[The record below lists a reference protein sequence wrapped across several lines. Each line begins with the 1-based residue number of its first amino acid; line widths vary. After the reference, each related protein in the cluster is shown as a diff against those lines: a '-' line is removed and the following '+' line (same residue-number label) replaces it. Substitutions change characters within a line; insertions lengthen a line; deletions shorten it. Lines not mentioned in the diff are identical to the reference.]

1 MDKKQSLAF
10 LLSAMMVATP
20 FSAFAAE
27 DGTAPADA
35 DASAK
40 AATEQSVENNQAKGE
55 DSVQEDAQLD
65 ENELPI
71 VPIEP
76 GEGTGEE
83 KKDETPA
90 SNAWEA
96 TDFTYGEWVIDSNA
110 MLCPSNDTEAYL
122 KTTIWVVTGLSDSGK
137 AKLENNKD
145 LVIPAK
151 DPDGKKVQGVGKD
164 AFKKMGLTSV
174 QFPENVKT
182 ANDTNWDS
190 NVKERGDFFI
200 GNLAFQSNDLKE
212 VTLPE
217 GVFYV
222 APNGFS
228 KNPNLKEV
236 TFPSTI
242 KLIGNSAFAACAIDT
257 LNFPETTDFPL
268 AIDNIAFF
276 TNKIKSVWLPDKT
289 EKVTNMAFR
298 NNTGVEN
305 GIVHLYIPKTKGS
318 YVDNNAYQK
327 PFVGDAIPTEAWAE
341 KPWCTAHFTFDG
353 TTITGLSESGKIK
366 IQNDTNLVLPDQT
379 EAGEDVTA
387 IGNGTY
393 GVGTFGYTTAD
404 GTVYAPDSVKLPAK
418 LESIGNFA
426 FSAVVDTK
434 TSEVKHGV
442 KAVEFPETLK
452 TIGNTAFQ
460 NAPLTEVSIPDS
472 VTSVGSGAF
481 TNTEQATTHI
491 EKVKLSK
498 GMTTIPNSMFT
509 NQKIKNVEIPEGI
522 KSIGSRAFAGNY
534 VETLKISGTVEEIDD
549 YAFWNNQMKELEI
562 PGNVK
567 IIGKYAFQRTQEY
580 IKATI
585 NKVVLHEGLES
596 IGKKA
601 FYQTLTS
608 ECKSID
614 LPTTVNV
621 LDAAAFEGN
630 AKVTLTSLVE
640 DQVNATGDYTKVAA
654 AGAGHEIVLVHKV
667 TFDAGEGKADAE
679 TARAD
684 KDGKLAELPTAA
696 RDGYIFKGWFTAA
709 EGGDAVTAD
718 TVFDK
723 DTTVFAHWKA
733 YSVVTFD
740 AGEGKSD
747 AETAR
752 ADKDGKLA
760 ELPTAARDGYTFE
773 GWFTA
778 AEGGEAVTADTV
790 FDKDTTVFAHW
801 KAYSVVT
808 FDAGEGKSDA
818 ETARADK
825 DGKLAE
831 LPNAARDGYIFEGW
845 FTAAEGGDAV
855 TADTVFDKDTTVF
868 AHWKKNIVSAT
879 PSVKLS
885 TSTYTYNGK
894 VKTPGVKVSVNG
906 TVLTKD
912 NYSVSYG
919 KGRKNVGKYT
929 VKVTLKNDY
938 AGSKTVSFKINPPK
952 SAVKKLKKGKKSF
965 TVYVK
970 KQSKQTSGYQVQ
982 YSTSKKFKSP
992 KAKNL
997 TSYKKTTLKVK
1008 KLKKHKKYYVRV
1020 RTYKKVGKTKY
1031 YSGWSSAKS
1040 VKTK

>member
-40 AATEQSVENNQAKGE
+40 AATEQSVENNQAKGKA
-55 DSVQEDAQLD
+55 SVQEDAQLD

-71 VPIEP
+71 VP

-96 TDFTYGEWVIDSNA
+96 ADFTYGEWAIDKND
-110 MLCPSNDTEAYL
+110 MLCPSNDNEAYL
-122 KTTIWVVTGLSDSGK
+122 KTTVWVVTGLSDSGK

-151 DPDGKKVQGVGKD
+151 DSDGKKVQGVGKE

-190 NVKERGDFFI
+190 SVKERGDFFI
-200 GNLAFQSNDLKE
+200 GNLAFQGNNLKE

-222 APNGFS
+222 ATNGFS
-228 KNPNLKEV
+228 RNPNLKEV

-242 KLIGNSAFAACAIDT
+242 KLIGNSAFAACAIEK
-257 LNFPETTDFPL
+257 LNFSENTDFPL

-276 TNKIKSVWLPDKT
+276 NNKIKSVWLPDKT

-298 NNTGVEN
+298 SNTGVEN
-305 GIVHLYIPKTKGS
+305 GIVHLYIPKTKGN

-327 PFVGDAIPTEAWAE
+327 PFVGDAIPAEAWAE
-341 KPWCTAHFTFDG
+341 KPWGTAHFTFDG

-366 IQNDTNLVLPDQT
+366 IQNDTNLVLPDQNA
-379 EAGEDVTA
+379 AGEDVTA
-387 IGNGTY
+387 IGNGTN
-393 GVGTFGYTTAD
+393 GVGTFGYKAAD
-404 GTVYAPDSVKLPAK
+404 GTVYAPDFVKLPAK

-442 KAVEFPETLK
+442 KAVVFPETLK
-452 TIGNTAFQ
+452 IIGNTAFQ
-460 NAPLTEVSIPDS
+460 NAPLTEVSLPDS

-498 GMTTIPNSMFT
+498 GMTAIPVSMFT
-509 NQKIKNVEIPEGI
+509 NQKVKNVEIPEGI
-522 KSIGSRAFAGNY
+522 KTIGKRAFAGNR
-534 VETLKISGTVEEIDD
+534 VETLKLSGTVEKIDE
-549 YAFWNNQMKELEI
+549 YAFWNNQIKELEI

-567 IIGKYAFQRTQEY
+567 TIGRYAFQRTQDS
-580 IKATI
+580 IKASI

-596 IGKKA
+596 IGKQA

-614 LPTTVNV
+614 LPTTVKV

-630 AKVTLTSLVE
+630 AKVTLISLVE
-640 DQVNATGDYTKVAA
+640 DQVNAVGDYAKVVAKGTA
-654 AGAGHEIVLVHKV
+654 HEIVLIHKV

-679 TARAD
+679 TARTD
-684 KDGKLAELPTAA
+684 KDGKLAELP
-696 RDGYIFKGWFTAA
+696 
-709 EGGDAVTAD
+709 DAV
-718 TVFDK
+718 
-723 DTTVFAHWKA
+723 
-733 YSVVTFD
+733 
-740 AGEGKSD
+740 
-747 AETAR
+747 
-752 ADKDGKLA
+752 
-760 ELPTAARDGYTFE
+760 RDGYTFE

-778 AEGGEAVTADTV
+778 AEGGV
-790 FDKDTTVFAHW
+790 
-801 KAYSVVT
+801 
-808 FDAGEGKSDA
+808 
-818 ETARADK
+818 
-825 DGKLAE
+825 
-831 LPNAARDGYIFEGW
+831 
-845 FTAAEGGDAV
+845 AV

-868 AHWKKNIVSAT
+868 AHWKKNVVSAT

-885 TSTYTYNGK
+885 TSAYTYNGK

-992 KAKNL
+992 KTKSL
-997 TSYKKTTLKVK
+997 TSYKKTSLKVK

-1020 RTYKKVGKTKY
+1020 RTYKKVGKAKY
-1031 YSGWSSAKS
+1031 YSSWSSAKS

>member
-10 LLSAMMVATP
+10 LLSAMMVVTP

-40 AATEQSVENNQAKGE
+40 AATEQSVENNQAKGKA
-55 DSVQEDAQLD
+55 SVQEDAQLD

-71 VPIEP
+71 VP

-96 TDFTYGEWVIDSNA
+96 ADFTYGEWAIDKND
-110 MLCPSNDTEAYL
+110 MLCPSNDNEAYL
-122 KTTIWVVTGLSDSGK
+122 KTTVWVVTGLSDSGK

-151 DPDGKKVQGVGKD
+151 DSDGKKVQGVGKE

-190 NVKERGDFFI
+190 SVKERGDFFI
-200 GNLAFQSNDLKE
+200 GNLAFQGNNLKE

-222 APNGFS
+222 ATNGFS
-228 KNPNLKEV
+228 RNPNLKEV

-242 KLIGNSAFAACAIDT
+242 KLIGNSAFAACAIEK
-257 LNFPETTDFPL
+257 LNFSENTDFPL

-276 TNKIKSVWLPDKT
+276 NNKIKSVWLPDKT

-298 NNTGVEN
+298 SNTGVEN
-305 GIVHLYIPKTKGS
+305 GIVHLYIPKTKGN

-327 PFVGDAIPTEAWAE
+327 PFVGDAIPAEAWAE
-341 KPWCTAHFTFDG
+341 KPWGTAHFTFDG

-366 IQNDTNLVLPDQT
+366 IQNDTNLVLPDQNA
-379 EAGEDVTA
+379 AGEDVTA
-387 IGNGTY
+387 IGDGTN
-393 GVGTFGYTTAD
+393 GVGTFGYKAAD

-442 KAVEFPETLK
+442 KAVVFPETLK

-460 NAPLTEVSIPDS
+460 NAPLTEVSLPDS

-481 TNTEQATTHI
+481 TNTEKATTHI

-498 GMTTIPNSMFT
+498 GMTAIPAGMFT
-509 NQKIKNVEIPEGI
+509 NQKVKNVEIPEGI
-522 KSIGSRAFAGNY
+522 KTIGKRAFAGNR
-534 VETLKISGTVEEIDD
+534 VETLKLSGTVEKIDE
-549 YAFWNNQMKELEI
+549 YAFWNNQIKELEI

-567 IIGKYAFQRTQEY
+567 TIGRYAFQRTQDS
-580 IKATI
+580 IKASI

-596 IGKKA
+596 IGKQA

-614 LPTTVNV
+614 LPTTVKV

-630 AKVTLTSLVE
+630 AKVTLISLVE
-640 DQVNATGDYTKVAA
+640 DQVNAVGDYAKVVAKGTA
-654 AGAGHEIVLVHKV
+654 HEIVLIHKV

-679 TARAD
+679 TARTD
-684 KDGKLAELPTAA
+684 KDGKLAELP
-696 RDGYIFKGWFTAA
+696 G
-709 EGGDAVTAD
+709 AV
-718 TVFDK
+718 
-723 DTTVFAHWKA
+723 
-733 YSVVTFD
+733 
-740 AGEGKSD
+740 
-747 AETAR
+747 
-752 ADKDGKLA
+752 
-760 ELPTAARDGYTFE
+760 RDGYT
-773 GWFTA
+773 
-778 AEGGEAVTADTV
+778 
-790 FDKDTTVFAHW
+790 
-801 KAYSVVT
+801 
-808 FDAGEGKSDA
+808 
-818 ETARADK
+818 
-825 DGKLAE
+825 
-831 LPNAARDGYIFEGW
+831 FEGW

-868 AHWKKNIVSAT
+868 AHWKKNVVSAT

-885 TSTYTYNGK
+885 TSAYTYNGK

-992 KAKNL
+992 KTKSL
-997 TSYKKTTLKVK
+997 TSYKKTSLKVK

-1020 RTYKKVGKTKY
+1020 RTYKKVGKAKY
-1031 YSGWSSAKS
+1031 YSSWSSAKS

>member
-40 AATEQSVENNQAKGE
+40 AATEQSVENNQAKGKA
-55 DSVQEDAQLD
+55 SVQEDAQLD

-71 VPIEP
+71 VP

-96 TDFTYGEWVIDSNA
+96 ADFTYGEWAIDKND
-110 MLCPSNDTEAYL
+110 MLCPSNDNEAYL
-122 KTTIWVVTGLSDSGK
+122 KTTVWVVTGLSDSGK

-151 DPDGKKVQGVGKD
+151 DSDGKKVQGVGKE

-190 NVKERGDFFI
+190 SVKERGDFFI
-200 GNLAFQSNDLKE
+200 GNLAFQGNNLKE

-222 APNGFS
+222 ATNGFS
-228 KNPNLKEV
+228 RNPNLKEV

-242 KLIGNSAFAACAIDT
+242 KLIGNSAFAACAIEK
-257 LNFPETTDFPL
+257 LNFSENTDFPL

-276 TNKIKSVWLPDKT
+276 NNKIKSVWLPDKT

-298 NNTGVEN
+298 SNTGVEN
-305 GIVHLYIPKTKGS
+305 GIVHLYIPKTKGN

-327 PFVGDAIPTEAWAE
+327 PFVGDAIPAEAWAE
-341 KPWCTAHFTFDG
+341 KPWGTAHFTFDG

-366 IQNDTNLVLPDQT
+366 IQNDTNLVLPDQNA
-379 EAGEDVTA
+379 AGEDVTA
-387 IGNGTY
+387 IGNGTN
-393 GVGTFGYTTAD
+393 GVGTFGYKAAD
-404 GTVYAPDSVKLPAK
+404 GTVYAPDFVKLPAK

-442 KAVEFPETLK
+442 KAVVFPETLK

-460 NAPLTEVSIPDS
+460 NAPLTEVSLPDS

-498 GMTTIPNSMFT
+498 GMTAIPVSMFT
-509 NQKIKNVEIPEGI
+509 NQKVKNVEIPEGI
-522 KSIGSRAFAGNY
+522 KTIGKRAFAGNR
-534 VETLKISGTVEEIDD
+534 VETLKLSGTVEKIDE
-549 YAFWNNQMKELEI
+549 YAFWNNQIKELEI

-567 IIGKYAFQRTQEY
+567 TIGRYAFQRTQDS
-580 IKATI
+580 IKASI

-596 IGKKA
+596 IGKQA

-614 LPTTVNV
+614 LPTTVKV

-630 AKVTLTSLVE
+630 AKVTLISLVE
-640 DQVNATGDYTKVAA
+640 DQVNAVGDYAKVVAKGTA
-654 AGAGHEIVLVHKV
+654 HEIVLIHKV

-679 TARAD
+679 TARTD
-684 KDGKLAELPTAA
+684 KDGKLAELP
-696 RDGYIFKGWFTAA
+696 
-709 EGGDAVTAD
+709 DAV
-718 TVFDK
+718 
-723 DTTVFAHWKA
+723 
-733 YSVVTFD
+733 
-740 AGEGKSD
+740 
-747 AETAR
+747 
-752 ADKDGKLA
+752 
-760 ELPTAARDGYTFE
+760 RDGYTFE

-778 AEGGEAVTADTV
+778 AEGGV
-790 FDKDTTVFAHW
+790 
-801 KAYSVVT
+801 
-808 FDAGEGKSDA
+808 
-818 ETARADK
+818 
-825 DGKLAE
+825 
-831 LPNAARDGYIFEGW
+831 
-845 FTAAEGGDAV
+845 AV

-868 AHWKKNIVSAT
+868 AHWKKNVVSAT

-885 TSTYTYNGK
+885 TSAYTYNGK

-992 KAKNL
+992 KTKSL
-997 TSYKKTTLKVK
+997 TSCKKTSLKVK
-1008 KLKKHKKYYVRV
+1008 KLKKHKKYYVEFVPTR
-1020 RTYKKVGKTKY
+1020 RLERQNTIQAGLPQRALRQ
-1031 YSGWSSAKS
+1031 SNSLNNSLF
-1040 VKTK
+1040 

>member
-40 AATEQSVENNQAKGE
+40 AATEQSVENNQAKGKA
-55 DSVQEDAQLD
+55 SVQEDAQLD

-71 VPIEP
+71 VP

-96 TDFTYGEWVIDSNA
+96 ADFTYGEWAIDKND
-110 MLCPSNDTEAYL
+110 MLCPSNDNEAYL
-122 KTTIWVVTGLSDSGK
+122 KTTVWVVTGLSDSGK

-151 DPDGKKVQGVGKD
+151 DSDGKKVQGVGKE

-190 NVKERGDFFI
+190 SVKERGDFFI
-200 GNLAFQSNDLKE
+200 GNLAFQGNNLKE

-222 APNGFS
+222 ATNGFS
-228 KNPNLKEV
+228 RNPNLKEV

-242 KLIGNSAFAACAIDT
+242 KLIGNSAFAACAIEK
-257 LNFPETTDFPL
+257 LNFSENTDFPL

-276 TNKIKSVWLPDKT
+276 NNKIKSVWLPDKT

-298 NNTGVEN
+298 SNTGVEN
-305 GIVHLYIPKTKGS
+305 GIVHLYIPKTKGN

-327 PFVGDAIPTEAWAE
+327 PFVGDAIPAEAWAE
-341 KPWCTAHFTFDG
+341 KPWGTAHFTFDG

-366 IQNDTNLVLPDQT
+366 IQNDTNLVLPDQNA
-379 EAGEDVTA
+379 AGEDVTA
-387 IGNGTY
+387 IGDGTN
-393 GVGTFGYTTAD
+393 GVGTFGYKAAD

-442 KAVEFPETLK
+442 KAVVFPETLK

-460 NAPLTEVSIPDS
+460 NAPLTEVSLPDS

-481 TNTEQATTHI
+481 TNTEKATTHI

-498 GMTTIPNSMFT
+498 GMTAIPAGMFT
-509 NQKIKNVEIPEGI
+509 NQKVKNVEIPEGI
-522 KSIGSRAFAGNY
+522 KTIGKRAFAGNR
-534 VETLKISGTVEEIDD
+534 VETLKLSGTVEKIDE
-549 YAFWNNQMKELEI
+549 YAFWNNQIKELEI

-567 IIGKYAFQRTQEY
+567 TIGRYAFQRTQDS
-580 IKATI
+580 IKASI

-596 IGKKA
+596 IGKQA

-614 LPTTVNV
+614 LPTTVKV

-630 AKVTLTSLVE
+630 AKVILISLVE
-640 DQVNATGDYTKVAA
+640 DQVNAVGDYAKVVAKGTA
-654 AGAGHEIVLVHKV
+654 HEIVLIHKV

-679 TARAD
+679 TARTD
-684 KDGKLAELPTAA
+684 KDGKLAELP
-696 RDGYIFKGWFTAA
+696 G
-709 EGGDAVTAD
+709 AV
-718 TVFDK
+718 
-723 DTTVFAHWKA
+723 
-733 YSVVTFD
+733 
-740 AGEGKSD
+740 
-747 AETAR
+747 
-752 ADKDGKLA
+752 
-760 ELPTAARDGYTFE
+760 RDGYT
-773 GWFTA
+773 
-778 AEGGEAVTADTV
+778 
-790 FDKDTTVFAHW
+790 
-801 KAYSVVT
+801 
-808 FDAGEGKSDA
+808 
-818 ETARADK
+818 
-825 DGKLAE
+825 
-831 LPNAARDGYIFEGW
+831 FEGW

-868 AHWKKNIVSAT
+868 AHWKKNVVSAT

-885 TSTYTYNGK
+885 TSAYTYNGK

-992 KAKNL
+992 KTKSL
-997 TSYKKTTLKVK
+997 TSCKKTSLKVK
-1008 KLKKHKKYYVRV
+1008 KLKTHKKYYVRV
-1020 RTYKKVGKTKY
+1020 RTYKKVGKAKY
-1031 YSGWSSAKS
+1031 YSSWSSAKS

>member
-40 AATEQSVENNQAKGE
+40 AATEQSVENNQAKGKA
-55 DSVQEDAQLD
+55 SVQEDAQLD

-71 VPIEP
+71 VP

-96 TDFTYGEWVIDSNA
+96 ADFTYGEWAIDKND
-110 MLCPSNDTEAYL
+110 MLCPSNDNEAYL
-122 KTTIWVVTGLSDSGK
+122 KTTVWVVTGLSDSGK

-151 DPDGKKVQGVGKD
+151 DSDGKKVQGVGKE

-190 NVKERGDFFI
+190 SVKERGDFFI
-200 GNLAFQSNDLKE
+200 GTLAFQGNNLKE

-222 APNGFS
+222 ATNGFS
-228 KNPNLKEV
+228 RNPNLKEV

-242 KLIGNSAFAACAIDT
+242 KLIGNSAFAACAIEK
-257 LNFPETTDFPL
+257 LNFSENTDFPL

-276 TNKIKSVWLPDKT
+276 NNKIKSVWLPDKT

-298 NNTGVEN
+298 SNTGVEN
-305 GIVHLYIPKTKGS
+305 GIVHLYIPKTKGN

-327 PFVGDAIPTEAWAE
+327 PFVGDAIPAEAWAE
-341 KPWCTAHFTFDG
+341 KPWGTAHFTFDG

-366 IQNDTNLVLPDQT
+366 IQNDTNLVLPDQNA
-379 EAGEDVTA
+379 AGEDVTA
-387 IGNGTY
+387 IGDGTN
-393 GVGTFGYTTAD
+393 GVGTFGYKAAD

-442 KAVEFPETLK
+442 KAVVFPETLK
-452 TIGNTAFQ
+452 TIENTAFQ
-460 NAPLTEVSIPDS
+460 NAPLTEVSLPDS

-481 TNTEQATTHI
+481 TNTEKATTHI

-498 GMTTIPNSMFT
+498 GMTAIPAGMFT
-509 NQKIKNVEIPEGI
+509 NQKVKNVEIPEGI
-522 KSIGSRAFAGNY
+522 KTIGKRAFAGNR
-534 VETLKISGTVEEIDD
+534 VETLKLSGTVEKIDE
-549 YAFWNNQMKELEI
+549 YAFWNNQIKELEI

-567 IIGKYAFQRTQEY
+567 TIGRYAFQRTQDS
-580 IKATI
+580 IKASI

-596 IGKKA
+596 IGKQA

-614 LPTTVNV
+614 LPTTVKV

-630 AKVTLTSLVE
+630 AKVTLISLVE
-640 DQVNATGDYTKVAA
+640 DQVNAVGDYAKVVAKGTA
-654 AGAGHEIVLVHKV
+654 HEIVLIHKV

-679 TARAD
+679 TARTD
-684 KDGKLAELPTAA
+684 KDGKLAELP
-696 RDGYIFKGWFTAA
+696 G
-709 EGGDAVTAD
+709 AV
-718 TVFDK
+718 
-723 DTTVFAHWKA
+723 
-733 YSVVTFD
+733 
-740 AGEGKSD
+740 
-747 AETAR
+747 
-752 ADKDGKLA
+752 
-760 ELPTAARDGYTFE
+760 RDGYT
-773 GWFTA
+773 
-778 AEGGEAVTADTV
+778 
-790 FDKDTTVFAHW
+790 
-801 KAYSVVT
+801 
-808 FDAGEGKSDA
+808 
-818 ETARADK
+818 
-825 DGKLAE
+825 
-831 LPNAARDGYIFEGW
+831 FEGW

-868 AHWKKNIVSAT
+868 AHWKKNVVSAT

-885 TSTYTYNGK
+885 TSAYTYNGK

-992 KAKNL
+992 KTKSL
-997 TSYKKTTLKVK
+997 TSYKKTSLKVK

-1020 RTYKKVGKTKY
+1020 RTYKKVGKAKY
-1031 YSGWSSAKS
+1031 YSSWSSAKS

>member
-1 MDKKQSLAF
+1 
-10 LLSAMMVATP
+10 MMVATP

-27 DGTAPADA
+27 DGTAPADD

-40 AATEQSVENNQAKGE
+40 AATEQSVENNQAKGKA
-55 DSVQEDAQLD
+55 SVQEDAQLD

-71 VPIEP
+71 VP

-96 TDFTYGEWVIDSNA
+96 TDFTYGEWAIDKND
-110 MLCPSNDTEAYL
+110 MLCPSNDNEAYL
-122 KTTIWVVTGLSDSGK
+122 KTTVWVVTGLSDSGK

-151 DPDGKKVQGVGKD
+151 DSDGKKVQGVGKE

-190 NVKERGDFFI
+190 SVKERGDFFI
-200 GNLAFQSNDLKE
+200 GNLAFQGNNLKE

-222 APNGFS
+222 ATNGFS
-228 KNPNLKEV
+228 RNPNLKEV

-242 KLIGNSAFAACAIDT
+242 KLIGNSAFAACAIEK
-257 LNFPETTDFPL
+257 LNFSENTDFPL

-276 TNKIKSVWLPDKT
+276 NNKIKSVWLPDKT
-289 EKVTNMAFR
+289 EKVSKQAFMK
-298 NNTGVEN
+298 NTGMEN
-305 GIVHLYIPKTKGS
+305 GTVHLYIPTTKGS
-318 YVDNNAYQK
+318 YVDNNAYQQ
-327 PFVGDAIPTEAWAE
+327 PFVGDAIPAEAWAE
-341 KPWCTAHFTFDG
+341 KPWGTAHFAFDG

-366 IQNDTNLVLPDQT
+366 IQNDTNLVLPDQNA
-379 EAGEDVTA
+379 AGEDVTA
-387 IGNGTY
+387 IGNGTN
-393 GVGTFGYTTAD
+393 GVGTFGYKAAD

-442 KAVEFPETLK
+442 KEVEFPETLK

-460 NAPLTEVSIPDS
+460 NAPLTEVSLPDS

-481 TNTEQATTHI
+481 TNTEKATTHI

-498 GMTTIPNSMFT
+498 GMTAIPAGMFT
-509 NQKIKNVEIPEGI
+509 NQKVKNVEIPEGI
-522 KSIGSRAFAGNY
+522 KTIGKRAFAGNR
-534 VETLKISGTVEEIDD
+534 VETLKLSGTVEKIDE
-549 YAFWNNQMKELEI
+549 YAFWNNQIKELEI

-567 IIGKYAFQRTQEY
+567 TIGRYAFQRTQDS
-580 IKATI
+580 IKASI

-596 IGKKA
+596 IGKQA

-614 LPTTVNV
+614 LPTTVKV

-630 AKVTLTSLVE
+630 AKVTLISLVE
-640 DQVNATGDYTKVAA
+640 DQVNAVGDYAKVVAKGTA
-654 AGAGHEIVLVHKV
+654 HEIVLIHKV

-679 TARAD
+679 TARTD
-684 KDGKLAELPTAA
+684 KDGKLAELP
-696 RDGYIFKGWFTAA
+696 G
-709 EGGDAVTAD
+709 
-718 TVFDK
+718 
-723 DTTVFAHWKA
+723 
-733 YSVVTFD
+733 
-740 AGEGKSD
+740 
-747 AETAR
+747 
-752 ADKDGKLA
+752 
-760 ELPTAARDGYTFE
+760 AARDGYTFE

-778 AEGGEAVTADTV
+778 AEGGDV
-790 FDKDTTVFAHW
+790 
-801 KAYSVVT
+801 
-808 FDAGEGKSDA
+808 
-818 ETARADK
+818 
-825 DGKLAE
+825 
-831 LPNAARDGYIFEGW
+831 
-845 FTAAEGGDAV
+845 V

-868 AHWKKNIVSAT
+868 AHWKKNVVSAT

-885 TSTYTYNGK
+885 TSAYTYNGK

-992 KAKNL
+992 KTKSL
-997 TSYKKTTLKVK
+997 TSYKKTSLKVK

-1020 RTYKKVGKTKY
+1020 RTYKKVGKAKY
-1031 YSGWSSAKS
+1031 YSSWSSAKS

>member
-40 AATEQSVENNQAKGE
+40 AATEQSVENNQAKGKA
-55 DSVQEDAQLD
+55 SVQEDAQLD

-71 VPIEP
+71 VP

-83 KKDETPA
+83 KKNETPA

-96 TDFTYGEWVIDSNA
+96 TDFTYGEWTIDSNA

-122 KTTIWVVTGLSDSGK
+122 KTTVWVVTGLSDSGK

-145 LVIPAK
+145 LVIPEK
-151 DPDGKKVQGVGKD
+151 DPTGKKVQGVGKD

-182 ANDTNWDS
+182 SNDTNWDS
-190 NVKERGDFFI
+190 SVKERGDFFI
-200 GNLAFQSNDLKE
+200 GNLAFQGNDLKE

-228 KNPNLKEV
+228 KNPNLKKV

-242 KLIGNSAFAACAIDT
+242 KLIGNSAFAACAIEK
-257 LNFPETTDFPL
+257 LNFSENTDFPL

-276 TNKIKSVWLPDKT
+276 NNKIKSVWLPDKT

-298 NNTGVEN
+298 SNTGVEN
-305 GIVHLYIPKTKGS
+305 GIVHLYIPKTKGN

-327 PFVGDAIPTEAWAE
+327 PFVGDAIPAEAWAE
-341 KPWCTAHFTFDG
+341 KPWGTAHFAFDG

-366 IQNDTNLVLPDQT
+366 IQNDTNLVLPDQNA
-379 EAGEDVTA
+379 AGEDVTA
-387 IGNGTY
+387 IGNGTN
-393 GVGTFGYTTAD
+393 GVGTFGYKAAD

-442 KAVEFPETLK
+442 KAVVFPETLK

-460 NAPLTEVSIPDS
+460 NAPLTEVSLPDS

-481 TNTEQATTHI
+481 TNTEKVTTHI

-498 GMTTIPNSMFT
+498 GMTAIPAGMFT
-509 NQKIKNVEIPEGI
+509 NQRVKNVEIPEGI
-522 KSIGSRAFAGNY
+522 KTIGVRAFAGNR
-534 VETLKISGTVEEIDD
+534 VETLKISGTVEKIDT
-549 YAFWNNQMKELEI
+549 YAFWNNQLKELEI

-567 IIGKYAFQRTQEY
+567 TIGNSAFQRTQEY

-601 FYQTLTS
+601 FYQALTS

-614 LPTTVNV
+614 LPTTVKV

-630 AKVTLTSLVE
+630 AKVTLISLVE
-640 DQVNATGDYTKVAA
+640 DQVNAKGDYTKVVPQGKA
-654 AGAGHEIVLVHKV
+654 HEIVLVHKV

-679 TARAD
+679 TARTD
-684 KDGKLAELPTAA
+684 KDGKLAELPAA
-696 RDGYIFKGWFTAA
+696 VRDGY
-709 EGGDAVTAD
+709 
-718 TVFDK
+718 
-723 DTTVFAHWKA
+723 
-733 YSVVTFD
+733 
-740 AGEGKSD
+740 
-747 AETAR
+747 
-752 ADKDGKLA
+752 L
-760 ELPTAARDGYTFE
+760 
-773 GWFTA
+773 
-778 AEGGEAVTADTV
+778 
-790 FDKDTTVFAHW
+790 
-801 KAYSVVT
+801 
-808 FDAGEGKSDA
+808 
-818 ETARADK
+818 
-825 DGKLAE
+825 
-831 LPNAARDGYIFEGW
+831 FEGW

-868 AHWKKNIVSAT
+868 AHWKKNVVSAT

-919 KGRKNVGKYT
+919 KGRKSVGKYT

-992 KAKNL
+992 KAKSL
-997 TSYKKTTLKVK
+997 TSYKKTKLKVK

-1020 RTYKKVGKTKY
+1020 RTYKKVGKAKY
-1031 YSGWSSAKS
+1031 YSSWSSAKS

>member
-27 DGTAPADA
+27 DGAAPADA

-40 AATEQSVENNQAKGE
+40 TATEQSVENNQAKGKA
-55 DSVQEDAQLD
+55 SVQEDAQLD

-71 VPIEP
+71 VP

-96 TDFTYGEWVIDSNA
+96 TDFTYGEWTIDHND
-110 MLCPSNDTEAYL
+110 MVCPSNDTEAYL
-122 KTTIWVVTGLSDSGK
+122 KTTVWVVTGLSDSGK

-151 DPDGKKVQGVGKD
+151 DSDGKKVQGVGKE

-190 NVKERGDFFI
+190 SVKERGDFFI
-200 GNLAFQSNDLKE
+200 GNLAFQGNDLKE

-222 APNGFS
+222 ATNGFS
-228 KNPNLKEV
+228 RNPNLKEV

-242 KLIGNSAFAACAIDT
+242 KLIGNSAFAACAIEK
-257 LNFPETTDFPL
+257 LNFSENTDFPL
-268 AIDNIAFF
+268 AIDNVAFF
-276 TNKIKSVWLPDKT
+276 SNKIKSVWLPDKT

-305 GIVHLYIPKTKGS
+305 GIVHLYIPKTKGN
-318 YVDNNAYQK
+318 YVDNNTYQK
-327 PFVGDAIPTEAWAE
+327 PFVGDAIPAEAWAE
-341 KPWCTAHFTFDG
+341 KPWGTAHFTFDG

-366 IQNDTNLVLPDQT
+366 IQNDTNLVLPDQNA
-379 EAGEDVTA
+379 AGEDVTA
-387 IGNGTY
+387 IGNGTN
-393 GVGTFGYTTAD
+393 GVGTFGYKAAD
-404 GTVYAPDSVKLPAK
+404 DTVYAPDSVKLPAK

-434 TSEVKHGV
+434 TYEVKHGV
-442 KAVEFPETLK
+442 KAVVFPETLK

-460 NAPLTEVSIPDS
+460 NAPLTEVSLPDN

-498 GMTTIPNSMFT
+498 GMTAIPASMFT
-509 NQKIKNVEIPEGI
+509 NQKVKNVEIPEGI
-522 KSIGSRAFAGNY
+522 KTIGARAFAGNR
-534 VETLKISGTVEEIDD
+534 VETLKISGTVEKIDD

-567 IIGKYAFQRTQEY
+567 TIGRYAFQRTQEY
-580 IKATI
+580 IKPTI
-585 NKVVLHEGLES
+585 NKVILHEGLES

-614 LPTTVNV
+614 LPTTVKV

-640 DQVNATGDYTKVAA
+640 DQVNAVGDYAKVVAKGAA
-654 AGAGHEIVLVHKV
+654 HEIVLVHKV
-667 TFDAGEGKADAE
+667 TFNAGEGKADAE
-679 TARAD
+679 TARTD
-684 KDGKLAELPTAA
+684 KDGKLAELP
-696 RDGYIFKGWFTAA
+696 G
-709 EGGDAVTAD
+709 
-718 TVFDK
+718 
-723 DTTVFAHWKA
+723 
-733 YSVVTFD
+733 
-740 AGEGKSD
+740 
-747 AETAR
+747 
-752 ADKDGKLA
+752 
-760 ELPTAARDGYTFE
+760 AARDGYTFE

-778 AEGGEAVTADTV
+778 AEGGDV
-790 FDKDTTVFAHW
+790 
-801 KAYSVVT
+801 
-808 FDAGEGKSDA
+808 
-818 ETARADK
+818 
-825 DGKLAE
+825 
-831 LPNAARDGYIFEGW
+831 
-845 FTAAEGGDAV
+845 V

-868 AHWKKNIVSAT
+868 AHWKKNVVSAT

-894 VKTPGVKVSVNG
+894 VKTPTVKVSVNG

-929 VKVTLKNDY
+929 VKVTLKNEY
-938 AGSKTVSFKINPPK
+938 KGSKTVSFKINPK
-952 SAVKKLKKGKKSF
+952 GTSIKHLKKGVRAFKP
-965 TVYVK
+965 TWK
-970 KQSKQTSGYQVQ
+970 KQTKQISGYQVQ
-982 YSTSKKFKSP
+982 YSTKKSFKSAKIKTVSP
-992 KAKNL
+992 K
-997 TSYKKTTLKVK
+997 KKSTWVIKQK
-1008 KLKKHKKYYVRV
+1008 RHKKYYVRI
-1020 RTYKKVGKTKY
+1020 RTYKKVGKAKY
-1031 YSGWSSAKS
+1031 YSKWSSAKS

>member
-1 MDKKQSLAF
+1 MNHERRITMDKKQSLAF

-20 FSAFAAE
+20 FNAFAAE

-40 AATEQSVENNQAKGE
+40 AATEQSVENNQAKGKA
-55 DSVQEDAQLD
+55 SVQEDAQLD

-71 VPIEP
+71 VP

-83 KKDETPA
+83 KKDETSA

-96 TDFTYGEWVIDSNA
+96 ADFTYGEWAIDKND
-110 MLCPSNDTEAYL
+110 MLCPSNDSEAYL
-122 KTTIWVVTGLSDSGK
+122 KTTVWVVTGLSDSGK

-151 DPDGKKVQGVGKD
+151 DSDGKKVQGVGKE

-182 ANDTNWDS
+182 DNDTNWDS
-190 NVKERGDFFI
+190 SVKERGDFFI
-200 GNLAFQSNDLKE
+200 GNLAFQGNNLKE

-222 APNGFS
+222 ATNGFS
-228 KNPNLKEV
+228 RNPNLKEV

-242 KLIGNSAFAACAIDT
+242 KLIGNSAFAACAIEK
-257 LNFPETTDFPL
+257 LNFSENTDFPL

-276 TNKIKSVWLPDKT
+276 NNKIKSVWLPDKT

-298 NNTGVEN
+298 SNTGVEN
-305 GIVHLYIPKTKGS
+305 GIVHLYIPKTKGN

-327 PFVGDAIPTEAWAE
+327 PFVGDAIPAEAWAE
-341 KPWCTAHFTFDG
+341 KPWGTAHFIFDG

-366 IQNDTNLVLPDQT
+366 IQNDTNLVLPDQNA
-379 EAGEDVTA
+379 AGEDVTA
-387 IGNGTY
+387 IGNGTN
-393 GVGTFGYTTAD
+393 GVGTFGYKAAD

-442 KAVEFPETLK
+442 KAVVFPETLK

-460 NAPLTEVSIPDS
+460 NAPLTEVSLPDS

-481 TNTEQATTHI
+481 TNTEKATTHI

-498 GMTTIPNSMFT
+498 GMTAIPAGMFT
-509 NQKIKNVEIPEGI
+509 NQKVKNVEIPEGI
-522 KSIGSRAFAGNY
+522 KTIGKRAFAGNR
-534 VETLKISGTVEEIDD
+534 VETLKLSGTVEKIDE
-549 YAFWNNQMKELEI
+549 YAFWNNQIKELEI

-567 IIGKYAFQRTQEY
+567 TIGRYAFQRTQDS
-580 IKATI
+580 IKASI
-585 NKVVLHEGLES
+585 NKVILHEGLES
-596 IGKKA
+596 IGKQA

-614 LPTTVNV
+614 LPTTVKV

-630 AKVTLTSLVE
+630 AKVTLISLVE
-640 DQVNATGDYTKVAA
+640 DQVNAVGDYAKVVAKGTA
-654 AGAGHEIVLVHKV
+654 HEIVLIHKV

-679 TARAD
+679 TARTD
-684 KDGKLAELPTAA
+684 KDGKLAELP
-696 RDGYIFKGWFTAA
+696 
-709 EGGDAVTAD
+709 DAV
-718 TVFDK
+718 
-723 DTTVFAHWKA
+723 
-733 YSVVTFD
+733 
-740 AGEGKSD
+740 
-747 AETAR
+747 
-752 ADKDGKLA
+752 
-760 ELPTAARDGYTFE
+760 RDGYTFE

-778 AEGGEAVTADTV
+778 AEGGV
-790 FDKDTTVFAHW
+790 
-801 KAYSVVT
+801 
-808 FDAGEGKSDA
+808 
-818 ETARADK
+818 
-825 DGKLAE
+825 
-831 LPNAARDGYIFEGW
+831 
-845 FTAAEGGDAV
+845 AV

-868 AHWKKNIVSAT
+868 AHWKKNVVSAT

-885 TSTYTYNGK
+885 TFAYTYNGK

-952 SAVKKLKKGKKSF
+952 AAVKKLKKGKKSF

-992 KAKNL
+992 KTKSL
-997 TSYKKTTLKVK
+997 TSYKKTSLKVK

-1020 RTYKKVGKTKY
+1020 RTYKKVGKAKY
-1031 YSGWSSAKS
+1031 YSSWSSAKS

>member
-1 MDKKQSLAF
+1 MNHERRITMDKKQSLAF

-27 DGTAPADA
+27 DGTAPADD

-40 AATEQSVENNQAKGE
+40 AATEQSVENNQAKGKA
-55 DSVQEDAQLD
+55 SVQEDAQLD

-71 VPIEP
+71 VP

-96 TDFTYGEWVIDSNA
+96 TDFTYGEWAIDKND
-110 MLCPSNDTEAYL
+110 MLCPSNDNEAYL
-122 KTTIWVVTGLSDSGK
+122 KTTVWVVTGLSDSGK

-151 DPDGKKVQGVGKD
+151 DSDGKKVQGVGKE

-190 NVKERGDFFI
+190 SVKERGDFFI
-200 GNLAFQSNDLKE
+200 GNLAFQGNNLKE

-222 APNGFS
+222 ATNGFS
-228 KNPNLKEV
+228 RNPNLKEV

-242 KLIGNSAFAACAIDT
+242 KLIGNSAFAACAIEK
-257 LNFPETTDFPL
+257 LNFSENTDFPL
-268 AIDNIAFF
+268 AIDNIN
-276 TNKIKSVWLPDKT
+276 NKIKSVWLPDKT
-289 EKVTNMAFR
+289 EKVSKQAFMK
-298 NNTGVEN
+298 NTGMEN
-305 GIVHLYIPKTKGS
+305 GTVHLYIPTTKGS
-318 YVDNNAYQK
+318 YVDNNAYQQ
-327 PFVGDAIPTEAWAE
+327 PFVGDAIPAEAWAE
-341 KPWCTAHFTFDG
+341 KPWGTAHFAFDG

-366 IQNDTNLVLPDQT
+366 IQNDTNLVLPDQNA
-379 EAGEDVTA
+379 AGEDVTA
-387 IGNGTY
+387 IGNGTN
-393 GVGTFGYTTAD
+393 GVGTFGYKAAD

-442 KAVEFPETLK
+442 KEVEFPETLK

-460 NAPLTEVSIPDS
+460 NAPLTEVSLPDS

-481 TNTEQATTHI
+481 TNTEKATTHI

-498 GMTTIPNSMFT
+498 GMTAIPAGMFT
-509 NQKIKNVEIPEGI
+509 NQKVKNVEIPEGI
-522 KSIGSRAFAGNY
+522 KTIGKRAFAGNR
-534 VETLKISGTVEEIDD
+534 VETLKLSGTVEKIDE
-549 YAFWNNQMKELEI
+549 YAFWNNQIKELEI

-567 IIGKYAFQRTQEY
+567 TIGRYAFQRTQDS
-580 IKATI
+580 IKASI

-596 IGKKA
+596 IGKQA

-614 LPTTVNV
+614 LPTTVKV

-630 AKVTLTSLVE
+630 AKVTLISLVE
-640 DQVNATGDYTKVAA
+640 DQVNAVGDYAKVVAKGTA
-654 AGAGHEIVLVHKV
+654 HEIVLIHKV

-679 TARAD
+679 TARTD
-684 KDGKLAELPTAA
+684 KDGKLAELP
-696 RDGYIFKGWFTAA
+696 G
-709 EGGDAVTAD
+709 
-718 TVFDK
+718 
-723 DTTVFAHWKA
+723 
-733 YSVVTFD
+733 
-740 AGEGKSD
+740 
-747 AETAR
+747 
-752 ADKDGKLA
+752 
-760 ELPTAARDGYTFE
+760 AARDGYTFE

-778 AEGGEAVTADTV
+778 AEGGDV
-790 FDKDTTVFAHW
+790 
-801 KAYSVVT
+801 
-808 FDAGEGKSDA
+808 
-818 ETARADK
+818 
-825 DGKLAE
+825 
-831 LPNAARDGYIFEGW
+831 
-845 FTAAEGGDAV
+845 V

-868 AHWKKNIVSAT
+868 AHWKKNVVSAT

-885 TSTYTYNGK
+885 TSAYTYNGK

-992 KAKNL
+992 KTKSL
-997 TSYKKTTLKVK
+997 TSYKKTSLKVK

-1020 RTYKKVGKTKY
+1020 RTYKKVGKAKY
-1031 YSGWSSAKS
+1031 YSSWSSAKS

>member
-40 AATEQSVENNQAKGE
+40 AATEQSVENNQAKGKA
-55 DSVQEDAQLD
+55 SVQEDAQLD

-71 VPIEP
+71 VP

-96 TDFTYGEWVIDSNA
+96 TDFTYGEWTIDSNA

-122 KTTIWVVTGLSDSGK
+122 KTTVWVVTGLSDSGK
-137 AKLENNKD
+137 AKLENNKN
-145 LVIPAK
+145 LVIPEK
-151 DPDGKKVQGVGKD
+151 DPTGKKVQGVGKD

-190 NVKERGDFFI
+190 SVKERGDFFI
-200 GNLAFQSNDLKE
+200 GNLAFQGNNLKE

-242 KLIGNSAFAACAIDT
+242 KLIGNSAFAACAIEK
-257 LNFPETTDFPL
+257 LNFSENTDFPL

-276 TNKIKSVWLPDKT
+276 NNKIKSVWLPDKT

-298 NNTGVEN
+298 SNTGVEN
-305 GIVHLYIPKTKGS
+305 GIVHLYIPKTKGN

-327 PFVGDAIPTEAWAE
+327 PFVGDAIPAEAWAE
-341 KPWCTAHFTFDG
+341 KPWGTAHFTFDG

-366 IQNDTNLVLPDQT
+366 IQNDTNLVLPDQNA
-379 EAGEDVTA
+379 AGEDVTA
-387 IGNGTY
+387 IGDGTN
-393 GVGTFGYTTAD
+393 GVGTFGYKAAD
-404 GTVYAPDSVKLPAK
+404 GTVYAPDFVKLPAK

-442 KAVEFPETLK
+442 KAVVFPETLK

-460 NAPLTEVSIPDS
+460 NAPLTEVSLPDS

-481 TNTEQATTHI
+481 TNTEKATTHI

-498 GMTTIPNSMFT
+498 GMTAIPAGMFT
-509 NQKIKNVEIPEGI
+509 NQRVKNVEIPEGI
-522 KSIGSRAFAGNY
+522 KTIGVRAFAGNR
-534 VETLKISGTVEEIDD
+534 VETLKISGTVEKIDT
-549 YAFWNNQMKELEI
+549 YAFWNNQLKELEI

-567 IIGKYAFQRTQEY
+567 TIGNSAFQRTQEY

-601 FYQTLTS
+601 FYQALTS

-614 LPTTVNV
+614 LPTTVKV

-630 AKVTLTSLVE
+630 AKVTLISLVE
-640 DQVNATGDYTKVAA
+640 DQVNAVGDYAKVVAKGTA
-654 AGAGHEIVLVHKV
+654 HEIVLVHKV

-679 TARAD
+679 TARTD
-684 KDGKLAELPTAA
+684 KDGKLAELP
-696 RDGYIFKGWFTAA
+696 G
-709 EGGDAVTAD
+709 
-718 TVFDK
+718 
-723 DTTVFAHWKA
+723 
-733 YSVVTFD
+733 
-740 AGEGKSD
+740 
-747 AETAR
+747 
-752 ADKDGKLA
+752 
-760 ELPTAARDGYTFE
+760 AARDGYTFE

-778 AEGGEAVTADTV
+778 AEGG
-790 FDKDTTVFAHW
+790 
-801 KAYSVVT
+801 
-808 FDAGEGKSDA
+808 
-818 ETARADK
+818 
-825 DGKLAE
+825 
-831 LPNAARDGYIFEGW
+831 
-845 FTAAEGGDAV
+845 DAV
-855 TADTVFDKDTTVF
+855 TAETVFDKDTTVF
-868 AHWKKNIVSAT
+868 AHWKKNVVSAT

-885 TSTYTYNGK
+885 TSAYTYNGK

-992 KAKNL
+992 KTKRL
-997 TSYKKTTLKVK
+997 TSYKKTKLKVK

-1020 RTYKKVGKTKY
+1020 RTYKKVGKAKY
-1031 YSGWSSAKS
+1031 YSSWSSAKS

>member
-1 MDKKQSLAF
+1 
-10 LLSAMMVATP
+10 
-20 FSAFAAE
+20 
-27 DGTAPADA
+27 
-35 DASAK
+35 
-40 AATEQSVENNQAKGE
+40 
-55 DSVQEDAQLD
+55 
-65 ENELPI
+65 
-71 VPIEP
+71 
-76 GEGTGEE
+76 
-83 KKDETPA
+83 
-90 SNAWEA
+90 
-96 TDFTYGEWVIDSNA
+96 
-110 MLCPSNDTEAYL
+110 
-122 KTTIWVVTGLSDSGK
+122 
-137 AKLENNKD
+137 
-145 LVIPAK
+145 
-151 DPDGKKVQGVGKD
+151 
-164 AFKKMGLTSV
+164 MGLTSV

-190 NVKERGDFFI
+190 SVKERGDFFI
-200 GNLAFQSNDLKE
+200 GNLAFQGNNLKE

-222 APNGFS
+222 ATNGFS
-228 KNPNLKEV
+228 RNPNLKEV

-242 KLIGNSAFAACAIDT
+242 KLIGNSAFAACAIEK
-257 LNFPETTDFPL
+257 LNFSENTDFPL

-276 TNKIKSVWLPDKT
+276 NNKIKSVWLPDKT

-298 NNTGVEN
+298 SNTGVEN
-305 GIVHLYIPKTKGS
+305 GIVHLYIPKTKGN

-327 PFVGDAIPTEAWAE
+327 PFVGDAIPAEAWAE
-341 KPWCTAHFTFDG
+341 KPWGTAHFTFDG

-366 IQNDTNLVLPDQT
+366 IQNDTNLVLPDQNA
-379 EAGEDVTA
+379 AGEDVTA
-387 IGNGTY
+387 IGDGTN
-393 GVGTFGYTTAD
+393 GVGTFGYKAAD

-442 KAVEFPETLK
+442 KAVVFPETLK

-460 NAPLTEVSIPDS
+460 NAPLTEVSLPDS

-481 TNTEQATTHI
+481 TNTEKATTHI

-498 GMTTIPNSMFT
+498 GMTAIPAGMFT
-509 NQKIKNVEIPEGI
+509 NQKVKNVEIPEGI
-522 KSIGSRAFAGNY
+522 KTIGKRAFAGNR
-534 VETLKISGTVEEIDD
+534 VETLKLSGTVEKIDE
-549 YAFWNNQMKELEI
+549 YAFWNNQIKELEI

-567 IIGKYAFQRTQEY
+567 TIGRYAFQRTQDS
-580 IKATI
+580 IKASI

-596 IGKKA
+596 IGKQA

-614 LPTTVNV
+614 LPTTVKV

-630 AKVTLTSLVE
+630 AKVTLISLVE
-640 DQVNATGDYTKVAA
+640 DQVNAVGDYAKVVAKGTA
-654 AGAGHEIVLVHKV
+654 HEIVLIHKV

-679 TARAD
+679 TARTD
-684 KDGKLAELPTAA
+684 KDGKLAELP
-696 RDGYIFKGWFTAA
+696 G
-709 EGGDAVTAD
+709 AV
-718 TVFDK
+718 
-723 DTTVFAHWKA
+723 
-733 YSVVTFD
+733 
-740 AGEGKSD
+740 
-747 AETAR
+747 
-752 ADKDGKLA
+752 
-760 ELPTAARDGYTFE
+760 RDGYT
-773 GWFTA
+773 
-778 AEGGEAVTADTV
+778 
-790 FDKDTTVFAHW
+790 
-801 KAYSVVT
+801 
-808 FDAGEGKSDA
+808 
-818 ETARADK
+818 
-825 DGKLAE
+825 
-831 LPNAARDGYIFEGW
+831 FEGW

-868 AHWKKNIVSAT
+868 AHWKKNVVSAT

-885 TSTYTYNGK
+885 TSAYTYNEK

-992 KAKNL
+992 KTKSL
-997 TSYKKTTLKVK
+997 TSYKKTSLKVK

-1020 RTYKKVGKTKY
+1020 RTYKKVGKAKY
-1031 YSGWSSAKS
+1031 YSSWSSAKS

>member
-1 MDKKQSLAF
+1 M
-10 LLSAMMVATP
+10 
-20 FSAFAAE
+20 
-27 DGTAPADA
+27 
-35 DASAK
+35 
-40 AATEQSVENNQAKGE
+40 
-55 DSVQEDAQLD
+55 
-65 ENELPI
+65 
-71 VPIEP
+71 
-76 GEGTGEE
+76 
-83 KKDETPA
+83 
-90 SNAWEA
+90 
-96 TDFTYGEWVIDSNA
+96 
-110 MLCPSNDTEAYL
+110 
-122 KTTIWVVTGLSDSGK
+122 KTTVWVVTGLSDSGK

-145 LVIPAK
+145 LVIPEK
-151 DPDGKKVQGVGKD
+151 DPTGKKVQGVGKD

-182 ANDTNWDS
+182 SNDTNWDS
-190 NVKERGDFFI
+190 SVKERGDFFI
-200 GNLAFQSNDLKE
+200 GNLAFQGNDLKE

-228 KNPNLKEV
+228 RNPNLKEV

-242 KLIGNSAFAACAIDT
+242 KLIGNSAFAACAIEK
-257 LNFPETTDFPL
+257 LNFSENTDFPL

-276 TNKIKSVWLPDKT
+276 NNKIKSVWLPDKT
-289 EKVTNMAFR
+289 EKVTKMAFR
-298 NNTGVEN
+298 SNTGVEN
-305 GIVHLYIPKTKGS
+305 GIVHLYIPKTKGN

-327 PFVGDAIPTEAWAE
+327 PFVGDAIPAEAWAE
-341 KPWCTAHFTFDG
+341 KPWGTAHFAFDG

-366 IQNDTNLVLPDQT
+366 IQNDTNLVLPDQNA
-379 EAGEDVTA
+379 AGEDVTA
-387 IGNGTY
+387 IGNGSN
-393 GVGTFGYTTAD
+393 GVGTFGYKTAD

-442 KAVEFPETLK
+442 KAVVFPETLK

-460 NAPLTEVSIPDS
+460 NAPLTEVSLPDS

-498 GMTTIPNSMFT
+498 GMTAIPAGMFT
-509 NQKIKNVEIPEGI
+509 NQRVKNVEIPEGI
-522 KSIGSRAFAGNY
+522 KTIGVRAFAGNR
-534 VETLKISGTVEEIDD
+534 VETLKISGTVEKIDT
-549 YAFWNNQMKELEI
+549 YAFWNNQLKELEI

-567 IIGKYAFQRTQEY
+567 TIGNSAFQRTQKY
-580 IKATI
+580 IEATI

-614 LPTTVNV
+614 LPTTVKV

-630 AKVTLTSLVE
+630 AKVTLISLVE
-640 DQVNATGDYTKVAA
+640 DQVNAKGDYTKVVPQGKA
-654 AGAGHEIVLVHKV
+654 HEIVLVHKV

-679 TARAD
+679 TARTD
-684 KDGKLAELPTAA
+684 KDGKLAELPAA
-696 RDGYIFKGWFTAA
+696 VRDGY
-709 EGGDAVTAD
+709 
-718 TVFDK
+718 
-723 DTTVFAHWKA
+723 
-733 YSVVTFD
+733 
-740 AGEGKSD
+740 
-747 AETAR
+747 
-752 ADKDGKLA
+752 L
-760 ELPTAARDGYTFE
+760 
-773 GWFTA
+773 
-778 AEGGEAVTADTV
+778 
-790 FDKDTTVFAHW
+790 
-801 KAYSVVT
+801 
-808 FDAGEGKSDA
+808 
-818 ETARADK
+818 
-825 DGKLAE
+825 
-831 LPNAARDGYIFEGW
+831 FEGW

-855 TADTVFDKDTTVF
+855 TADTVFDKDTTVY
-868 AHWKKNIVSAT
+868 AHWKKNIISAT

-894 VKTPGVKVSVNG
+894 VKTPSVKVSVNG

-992 KAKNL
+992 KAKSL
-997 TSYKKTTLKVK
+997 TSYKKTKLKVK

-1020 RTYKKVGKTKY
+1020 RTYKKVGKAKY
-1031 YSGWSSAKS
+1031 YSSWSSAKS

>member
-1 MDKKQSLAF
+1 M
-10 LLSAMMVATP
+10 
-20 FSAFAAE
+20 
-27 DGTAPADA
+27 
-35 DASAK
+35 
-40 AATEQSVENNQAKGE
+40 
-55 DSVQEDAQLD
+55 QEDAQLD

-71 VPIEP
+71 VP

-96 TDFTYGEWVIDSNA
+96 ADFTYGEWAIDKND
-110 MLCPSNDTEAYL
+110 MLCPSNDSEAYL
-122 KTTIWVVTGLSDSGK
+122 KTTVWVVTGLSDSGK

-151 DPDGKKVQGVGKD
+151 DSDGKKVQGVGKE

-182 ANDTNWDS
+182 DNDTNWDS
-190 NVKERGDFFI
+190 SVKERGDFFI
-200 GNLAFQSNDLKE
+200 GNLAFQGNNLKE

-222 APNGFS
+222 ATNGFS
-228 KNPNLKEV
+228 RNPNLKEV

-242 KLIGNSAFAACAIDT
+242 KLIGNSAFAACAIEK
-257 LNFPETTDFPL
+257 LNFSENTDFPL

-276 TNKIKSVWLPDKT
+276 NNKIKSVWLPDKT

-298 NNTGVEN
+298 SNTGVEN
-305 GIVHLYIPKTKGS
+305 GIVHLYIPKTKGN

-327 PFVGDAIPTEAWAE
+327 PFVGDAIPAEAWAE
-341 KPWCTAHFTFDG
+341 KPWGTAHFIFDG

-366 IQNDTNLVLPDQT
+366 IQNDINLVLPDQNA
-379 EAGEDVTA
+379 AGEDVTA
-387 IGNGTY
+387 IGNGTN
-393 GVGTFGYTTAD
+393 GVGTFGYKAAD

-442 KAVEFPETLK
+442 KAVVFPETLK

-460 NAPLTEVSIPDS
+460 NAPLTEVSLPDS

-481 TNTEQATTHI
+481 TNTEKATTHI

-498 GMTTIPNSMFT
+498 GMIAIPAGMFT
-509 NQKIKNVEIPEGI
+509 NQKVKNVEIPEGI
-522 KSIGSRAFAGNY
+522 KTIGKRAFAGNR
-534 VETLKISGTVEEIDD
+534 VETLKLSGTVEKIDE
-549 YAFWNNQMKELEI
+549 YAFWNNQIKDLDI

-567 IIGKYAFQRTQEY
+567 TIGRYAIQRTQDS
-580 IKATI
+580 IKASI

-596 IGKKA
+596 IGKQA

-614 LPTTVNV
+614 LPTTVKV

-630 AKVTLTSLVE
+630 AKVTLISLVE
-640 DQVNATGDYTKVAA
+640 DQVNAVGDYAKVVAKGTA
-654 AGAGHEIVLVHKV
+654 HEIVLIHKV

-679 TARAD
+679 TARTD
-684 KDGKLAELPTAA
+684 KDGKLAELP
-696 RDGYIFKGWFTAA
+696 G
-709 EGGDAVTAD
+709 
-718 TVFDK
+718 
-723 DTTVFAHWKA
+723 
-733 YSVVTFD
+733 
-740 AGEGKSD
+740 
-747 AETAR
+747 
-752 ADKDGKLA
+752 
-760 ELPTAARDGYTFE
+760 AARDGYT
-773 GWFTA
+773 
-778 AEGGEAVTADTV
+778 
-790 FDKDTTVFAHW
+790 
-801 KAYSVVT
+801 
-808 FDAGEGKSDA
+808 
-818 ETARADK
+818 
-825 DGKLAE
+825 
-831 LPNAARDGYIFEGW
+831 FEGW

-868 AHWKKNIVSAT
+868 AHWKKNVVSAT

-885 TSTYTYNGK
+885 TSVYTYNGK

-992 KAKNL
+992 KTKSL
-997 TSYKKTTLKVK
+997 TSYKKTSLKVK

-1020 RTYKKVGKTKY
+1020 RTYKKVGKAKY
-1031 YSGWSSAKS
+1031 YSSWSSAKS

>member
-40 AATEQSVENNQAKGE
+40 AATEQSVENNQAKGKA
-55 DSVQEDAQLD
+55 SVQEDAQLD

-71 VPIEP
+71 VP

-96 TDFTYGEWVIDSNA
+96 ADFTYGEWAIDKND
-110 MLCPSNDTEAYL
+110 MLCPSNDNEAYL
-122 KTTIWVVTGLSDSGK
+122 KTTVWVVTGLSDSGK

-151 DPDGKKVQGVGKD
+151 DSDGKKVQGVGKE

-190 NVKERGDFFI
+190 SVKERGDFFI
-200 GNLAFQSNDLKE
+200 GNLAFQGNNLKE

-222 APNGFS
+222 ATNGFS
-228 KNPNLKEV
+228 RNPNLKEV

-242 KLIGNSAFAACAIDT
+242 KLIGNSAFAACAIEK
-257 LNFPETTDFPL
+257 LNFSENTDFPL

-276 TNKIKSVWLPDKT
+276 NNKIKSVWLPDKT

-298 NNTGVEN
+298 SNTGVEN
-305 GIVHLYIPKTKGS
+305 GIVHLYIPKTKGN

-327 PFVGDAIPTEAWAE
+327 PFVGDAIPAEAWAE
-341 KPWCTAHFTFDG
+341 KPWGTAHFTFDG

-366 IQNDTNLVLPDQT
+366 IQNDTNLVLPDQNA
-379 EAGEDVTA
+379 AGEDVTA
-387 IGNGTY
+387 IGDGTN
-393 GVGTFGYTTAD
+393 GVGTFGYKAAD

-442 KAVEFPETLK
+442 KAVVFPETLK

-460 NAPLTEVSIPDS
+460 NAPLTEVSLPDS

-481 TNTEQATTHI
+481 TNTEKATTHI

-498 GMTTIPNSMFT
+498 GMTAIPAGMFT
-509 NQKIKNVEIPEGI
+509 NQKVKNVEIPEGI
-522 KSIGSRAFAGNY
+522 KTIGKRAFAGNR
-534 VETLKISGTVEEIDD
+534 VETLKLSGTVEKIDE
-549 YAFWNNQMKELEI
+549 YAFWNNQIKELEI

-567 IIGKYAFQRTQEY
+567 TIGRYAFQRTQDS
-580 IKATI
+580 IKASI

-596 IGKKA
+596 IGKQA

-614 LPTTVNV
+614 LPTTVKV

-630 AKVTLTSLVE
+630 AKVTLISLVE
-640 DQVNATGDYTKVAA
+640 DQVNAVGDYAKVVAKGTA
-654 AGAGHEIVLVHKV
+654 HEIVLIHKV

-679 TARAD
+679 TARTD
-684 KDGKLAELPTAA
+684 KDGKLAELP
-696 RDGYIFKGWFTAA
+696 G
-709 EGGDAVTAD
+709 AV
-718 TVFDK
+718 
-723 DTTVFAHWKA
+723 
-733 YSVVTFD
+733 
-740 AGEGKSD
+740 
-747 AETAR
+747 
-752 ADKDGKLA
+752 
-760 ELPTAARDGYTFE
+760 RDGYT
-773 GWFTA
+773 
-778 AEGGEAVTADTV
+778 
-790 FDKDTTVFAHW
+790 
-801 KAYSVVT
+801 
-808 FDAGEGKSDA
+808 
-818 ETARADK
+818 
-825 DGKLAE
+825 
-831 LPNAARDGYIFEGW
+831 FEGW

-868 AHWKKNIVSAT
+868 AHWKKNVVSAT

-885 TSTYTYNGK
+885 TSAYTYNGK

-992 KAKNL
+992 KTKSL
-997 TSYKKTTLKVK
+997 TSYKKTSLKVK

-1020 RTYKKVGKTKY
+1020 RTYKKVGKAKY
-1031 YSGWSSAKS
+1031 YSSWSSAKS

>member
-40 AATEQSVENNQAKGE
+40 AATEQSVENNQAKGKA
-55 DSVQEDAQLD
+55 SVQEDAQLD

-71 VPIEP
+71 VP

-96 TDFTYGEWVIDSNA
+96 ADFTYGEWAIDKND
-110 MLCPSNDTEAYL
+110 MLCPSNDNEAYL
-122 KTTIWVVTGLSDSGK
+122 KTTVWVVTGLSDSGK
-137 AKLENNKD
+137 AKLENNKN
-145 LVIPAK
+145 LVIPEK
-151 DPDGKKVQGVGKD
+151 DPTGKKVQGVGKD

-190 NVKERGDFFI
+190 SVKERGDFFI
-200 GNLAFQSNDLKE
+200 GNLAFQGNNLKE

-222 APNGFS
+222 ATNGFS
-228 KNPNLKEV
+228 RNPNLKEV

-242 KLIGNSAFAACAIDT
+242 KLIGNSAFAACAIEK
-257 LNFPETTDFPL
+257 LNFSENTDFPL

-276 TNKIKSVWLPDKT
+276 NNKIKSVWLPDKT

-298 NNTGVEN
+298 SNTGVEN
-305 GIVHLYIPKTKGS
+305 GIVHLYIPKTKGN

-327 PFVGDAIPTEAWAE
+327 PFVGDAIPAEAWAE
-341 KPWCTAHFTFDG
+341 KPWGTAHFTFDG

-366 IQNDTNLVLPDQT
+366 IQNDTNLVLPDQNA
-379 EAGEDVTA
+379 AGEDVTA
-387 IGNGTY
+387 IGDGTN
-393 GVGTFGYTTAD
+393 GVGTFGYKAAD

-442 KAVEFPETLK
+442 KEVEFPETLK

-460 NAPLTEVSIPDS
+460 NAPLTEVSLPDS

-481 TNTEQATTHI
+481 TNTEKATTHI

-498 GMTTIPNSMFT
+498 GMTAIPAGMFT
-509 NQKIKNVEIPEGI
+509 NQKVKNVEIPEGI
-522 KSIGSRAFAGNY
+522 KTIGKRAFAGNR
-534 VETLKISGTVEEIDD
+534 VETLKLSGTVEKIDE
-549 YAFWNNQMKELEI
+549 YAFWNNQIKELEI

-567 IIGKYAFQRTQEY
+567 TIGRYAFQRTQDS
-580 IKATI
+580 IKASI

-596 IGKKA
+596 IGKQA

-614 LPTTVNV
+614 LPTTVKV

-630 AKVTLTSLVE
+630 AKVTLISLVE
-640 DQVNATGDYTKVAA
+640 DQVNAVGDYAKVVAKGTA
-654 AGAGHEIVLVHKV
+654 HEIVLIHKV

-679 TARAD
+679 TARTD
-684 KDGKLAELPTAA
+684 KDGKLAELP
-696 RDGYIFKGWFTAA
+696 G
-709 EGGDAVTAD
+709 V
-718 TVFDK
+718 
-723 DTTVFAHWKA
+723 
-733 YSVVTFD
+733 
-740 AGEGKSD
+740 
-747 AETAR
+747 
-752 ADKDGKLA
+752 
-760 ELPTAARDGYTFE
+760 ARDGYTFE

-778 AEGGEAVTADTV
+778 AEGGDV
-790 FDKDTTVFAHW
+790 
-801 KAYSVVT
+801 
-808 FDAGEGKSDA
+808 
-818 ETARADK
+818 
-825 DGKLAE
+825 
-831 LPNAARDGYIFEGW
+831 
-845 FTAAEGGDAV
+845 V

-868 AHWKKNIVSAT
+868 AHWKKNVVSAT

-885 TSTYTYNGK
+885 TSAYTYNGK

-992 KAKNL
+992 KTKSL
-997 TSYKKTTLKVK
+997 TSYKKTSLKVK

-1020 RTYKKVGKTKY
+1020 RTYKKVGKAKY
-1031 YSGWSSAKS
+1031 YSSWSSAKS

>member
-40 AATEQSVENNQAKGE
+40 AATEQSVENNQAKGKA
-55 DSVQEDAQLD
+55 SVQEDAQLD

-71 VPIEP
+71 VP

-96 TDFTYGEWVIDSNA
+96 ADFTYGEWAIDKND
-110 MLCPSNDTEAYL
+110 MLCPSNDNEAYL
-122 KTTIWVVTGLSDSGK
+122 KTTVWVVTGLSDSGK

-151 DPDGKKVQGVGKD
+151 DSDGKKVQGVGKE

-190 NVKERGDFFI
+190 SVKERGDFFI
-200 GNLAFQSNDLKE
+200 GNLAFQGNNLKE

-222 APNGFS
+222 ATNGFS
-228 KNPNLKEV
+228 RNPNLKEV

-242 KLIGNSAFAACAIDT
+242 KLIGNSAFAACAIEK
-257 LNFPETTDFPL
+257 LNFSENTDFPL

-276 TNKIKSVWLPDKT
+276 NNKIKSVWLPDKT

-298 NNTGVEN
+298 SNTGVEN
-305 GIVHLYIPKTKGS
+305 GIVHLYIPKTKGN

-327 PFVGDAIPTEAWAE
+327 PFVGDAIPAEAWAE
-341 KPWCTAHFTFDG
+341 KPWGTAHFTFDG

-366 IQNDTNLVLPDQT
+366 IQNDTNLVLPDQNA
-379 EAGEDVTA
+379 AGEDVTA
-387 IGNGTY
+387 IGNGTN
-393 GVGTFGYTTAD
+393 GVGTFGYKAAD
-404 GTVYAPDSVKLPAK
+404 GTVYAPDFVKLPAK

-442 KAVEFPETLK
+442 KAVVFPETLK

-460 NAPLTEVSIPDS
+460 NAPLTEVSLPDS

-498 GMTTIPNSMFT
+498 GMTAIPVSMFT
-509 NQKIKNVEIPEGI
+509 NQKVKNVEIPEGI
-522 KSIGSRAFAGNY
+522 KTIGKRAFAGNR
-534 VETLKISGTVEEIDD
+534 VETLKLSGTVEKIDE
-549 YAFWNNQMKELEI
+549 YAFWNNQIKELEI

-567 IIGKYAFQRTQEY
+567 TISRYAFQRTQDS
-580 IKATI
+580 IKASI

-596 IGKKA
+596 IGKQA

-614 LPTTVNV
+614 LPTTVKV

-630 AKVTLTSLVE
+630 AKVTLISLVE
-640 DQVNATGDYTKVAA
+640 DQVNAVGDYAKVVAKGTA
-654 AGAGHEIVLVHKV
+654 HEIVLIHKV

-679 TARAD
+679 TARTD
-684 KDGKLAELPTAA
+684 KDGKLAELP
-696 RDGYIFKGWFTAA
+696 
-709 EGGDAVTAD
+709 DAV
-718 TVFDK
+718 
-723 DTTVFAHWKA
+723 
-733 YSVVTFD
+733 
-740 AGEGKSD
+740 
-747 AETAR
+747 
-752 ADKDGKLA
+752 
-760 ELPTAARDGYTFE
+760 RDGYT
-773 GWFTA
+773 
-778 AEGGEAVTADTV
+778 
-790 FDKDTTVFAHW
+790 
-801 KAYSVVT
+801 
-808 FDAGEGKSDA
+808 
-818 ETARADK
+818 
-825 DGKLAE
+825 
-831 LPNAARDGYIFEGW
+831 FEGW

-868 AHWKKNIVSAT
+868 AHWKKNVVNAT

-885 TSTYTYNGK
+885 TSAYTYNGK

-992 KAKNL
+992 KTKSL
-997 TSYKKTTLKVK
+997 TSYKKTSLKVK
-1008 KLKKHKKYYVRV
+1008 KLKRHKKYYVRV
-1020 RTYKKVGKTKY
+1020 RTYKKVGKAKY
-1031 YSGWSSAKS
+1031 YSSWSSAKS

>member
-40 AATEQSVENNQAKGE
+40 AATEQSVENNQAKGKA
-55 DSVQEDAQLD
+55 SVQEDAQLD

-71 VPIEP
+71 VP

-96 TDFTYGEWVIDSNA
+96 ADFTYGEWAIDKND
-110 MLCPSNDTEAYL
+110 MLCPSNDNEAYL
-122 KTTIWVVTGLSDSGK
+122 KTTVWVVTGLSDSGK

-151 DPDGKKVQGVGKD
+151 DSDGKKIQGVGKE

-190 NVKERGDFFI
+190 SVKERGDFFI
-200 GNLAFQSNDLKE
+200 GNLAFQGNNLKE

-222 APNGFS
+222 ATNGFS
-228 KNPNLKEV
+228 RNPNLKEV

-242 KLIGNSAFAACAIDT
+242 KLIGNSAFAACAIEK
-257 LNFPETTDFPL
+257 LNFSENTDFPL

-276 TNKIKSVWLPDKT
+276 NNKIKSVWLPDKT

-298 NNTGVEN
+298 SNTGVEN
-305 GIVHLYIPKTKGS
+305 GIVHLYIPKTKGN

-327 PFVGDAIPTEAWAE
+327 PFVGDAIPAEAWAE
-341 KPWCTAHFTFDG
+341 KPWGTAHFTFDG

-366 IQNDTNLVLPDQT
+366 IQNDTNLVLPDQNA
-379 EAGEDVTA
+379 AGEDVTA
-387 IGNGTY
+387 IGDGTN
-393 GVGTFGYTTAD
+393 GVGTFGYKAAD

-442 KAVEFPETLK
+442 KAVVFPETLK
-452 TIGNTAFQ
+452 TIENTAFQ
-460 NAPLTEVSIPDS
+460 NAPLTEVSLPDS
-472 VTSVGSGAF
+472 VTSVGNGAF
-481 TNTEQATTHI
+481 TNTEKATTHI

-498 GMTTIPNSMFT
+498 GMTAIPAGMFT
-509 NQKIKNVEIPEGI
+509 NQKVKNVEIPEGI
-522 KSIGSRAFAGNY
+522 KTIGKRAFAGNR
-534 VETLKISGTVEEIDD
+534 VETLKLSGTVEKIDE
-549 YAFWNNQMKELEI
+549 YAFWNNQIKELEI

-567 IIGKYAFQRTQEY
+567 TIGRYAFQRTQDS
-580 IKATI
+580 IKASI

-596 IGKKA
+596 IGKQA

-614 LPTTVNV
+614 LPTTVKV

-630 AKVTLTSLVE
+630 AKVTLISLVE
-640 DQVNATGDYTKVAA
+640 DQVNAVGDYAKVVAKGTA
-654 AGAGHEIVLVHKV
+654 HEIVLIHKV

-679 TARAD
+679 TARTD
-684 KDGKLAELPTAA
+684 KDGKLAELP
-696 RDGYIFKGWFTAA
+696 G
-709 EGGDAVTAD
+709 
-718 TVFDK
+718 
-723 DTTVFAHWKA
+723 
-733 YSVVTFD
+733 
-740 AGEGKSD
+740 
-747 AETAR
+747 
-752 ADKDGKLA
+752 
-760 ELPTAARDGYTFE
+760 AARDGYT
-773 GWFTA
+773 
-778 AEGGEAVTADTV
+778 
-790 FDKDTTVFAHW
+790 
-801 KAYSVVT
+801 
-808 FDAGEGKSDA
+808 
-818 ETARADK
+818 
-825 DGKLAE
+825 
-831 LPNAARDGYIFEGW
+831 FEGW

-868 AHWKKNIVSAT
+868 AHWKKNVVSAT

-885 TSTYTYNGK
+885 TSTYTYNEK

-992 KAKNL
+992 KTKSL
-997 TSYKKTTLKVK
+997 TSYKKTSLKVK

-1020 RTYKKVGKTKY
+1020 RTYKKVGKAKY
-1031 YSGWSSAKS
+1031 YSSWSSAKS

>member
-40 AATEQSVENNQAKGE
+40 AATEQSVENNQAKGKA
-55 DSVQEDAQLD
+55 SVQEDAQLD

-71 VPIEP
+71 VP

-96 TDFTYGEWVIDSNA
+96 ADFTYGEWAIDKND
-110 MLCPSNDTEAYL
+110 MLCPSNDNEAYL
-122 KTTIWVVTGLSDSGK
+122 KTTVWVVTGLSDSGK
-137 AKLENNKD
+137 AKLESNKD

-151 DPDGKKVQGVGKD
+151 DSDGKKVQGVGKE

-190 NVKERGDFFI
+190 SVKERGDFFI
-200 GNLAFQSNDLKE
+200 GNLAFQGNNLKE

-222 APNGFS
+222 ATNGFS
-228 KNPNLKEV
+228 RNPNLKEV

-242 KLIGNSAFAACAIDT
+242 KLIGNSAFAACAIEK
-257 LNFPETTDFPL
+257 LNFSENTDFPL

-276 TNKIKSVWLPDKT
+276 NNKIKSVWLPDKT

-298 NNTGVEN
+298 SNTGVEN
-305 GIVHLYIPKTKGS
+305 GIVHLYIPKTKGN

-327 PFVGDAIPTEAWAE
+327 PFVGDAIPAEAWVE
-341 KPWCTAHFTFDG
+341 KPWGTAHFTFDG

-366 IQNDTNLVLPDQT
+366 IQNDTNLVLPDQNA
-379 EAGEDVTA
+379 AGEDVTA
-387 IGNGTY
+387 IGNGTN
-393 GVGTFGYTTAD
+393 GVGTFGYKAAD
-404 GTVYAPDSVKLPAK
+404 GTVYAPDFVKLPAK
-418 LESIGNFA
+418 LESIGNFS

-442 KAVEFPETLK
+442 KAVVFPETLK
-452 TIGNTAFQ
+452 IIGNTAFQ
-460 NAPLTEVSIPDS
+460 NAPLTEVSLPDS

-498 GMTTIPNSMFT
+498 GMTAIPVSMFT
-509 NQKIKNVEIPEGI
+509 NQKVKNVEIPEGI
-522 KSIGSRAFAGNY
+522 KTIGKRAFAGNR
-534 VETLKISGTVEEIDD
+534 VETLKLSGTVEKIDE
-549 YAFWNNQMKELEI
+549 YAFWNNQIKELEI

-567 IIGKYAFQRTQEY
+567 TIGRYAFQRTQDS
-580 IKATI
+580 IKASI

-596 IGKKA
+596 IGKQA

-614 LPTTVNV
+614 LPTTVKV

-630 AKVTLTSLVE
+630 AKVTLISLVE
-640 DQVNATGDYTKVAA
+640 DQVNAVGDYAKVVAKGTA
-654 AGAGHEIVLVHKV
+654 HEIVLIHKV

-679 TARAD
+679 TARTD
-684 KDGKLAELPTAA
+684 KDGKLAELP
-696 RDGYIFKGWFTAA
+696 
-709 EGGDAVTAD
+709 DAV
-718 TVFDK
+718 
-723 DTTVFAHWKA
+723 
-733 YSVVTFD
+733 
-740 AGEGKSD
+740 
-747 AETAR
+747 
-752 ADKDGKLA
+752 
-760 ELPTAARDGYTFE
+760 RDGYTFE

-778 AEGGEAVTADTV
+778 AEGGV
-790 FDKDTTVFAHW
+790 
-801 KAYSVVT
+801 
-808 FDAGEGKSDA
+808 
-818 ETARADK
+818 
-825 DGKLAE
+825 
-831 LPNAARDGYIFEGW
+831 
-845 FTAAEGGDAV
+845 AV

-868 AHWKKNIVSAT
+868 AHWKKNVVSAT

-885 TSTYTYNGK
+885 TSAYTYNGK

-992 KAKNL
+992 KTKSL
-997 TSYKKTTLKVK
+997 TSYKKTSLKVK

-1020 RTYKKVGKTKY
+1020 RTYKKVGKAKY
-1031 YSGWSSAKS
+1031 YSSWSSAKS

>member
-1 MDKKQSLAF
+1 MNHERRITMDKKQSLAF

-27 DGTAPADA
+27 DGTVPADA

-40 AATEQSVENNQAKGE
+40 AATEQGVENNQAKGKA
-55 DSVQEDAQLD
+55 SVQEDAQLD

-71 VPIEP
+71 VP

-96 TDFTYGEWVIDSNA
+96 ADFTYGEWAIDKND
-110 MLCPSNDTEAYL
+110 MLCPSNDSEAYL
-122 KTTIWVVTGLSDSGK
+122 KTTVWVVTGLSDSGK

-151 DPDGKKVQGVGKD
+151 DSDGKKVQGVGKE

-190 NVKERGDFFI
+190 SVKERGDFFI
-200 GNLAFQSNDLKE
+200 GNLAFQGNNLKE

-222 APNGFS
+222 ATNGFS
-228 KNPNLKEV
+228 RNPNLKEV

-242 KLIGNSAFAACAIDT
+242 KLIGNSAFAACAIEK
-257 LNFPETTDFPL
+257 LNFSENTDFPL

-276 TNKIKSVWLPDKT
+276 NNKIKSVWLPDKT

-298 NNTGVEN
+298 SNTGVEN
-305 GIVHLYIPKTKGS
+305 GIVHLYIPKTKGN

-327 PFVGDAIPTEAWAE
+327 PFVGDAIPAEAWAE
-341 KPWCTAHFTFDG
+341 KPWGTAHFAFDG

-366 IQNDTNLVLPDQT
+366 IQNDTNLVLPDQNA
-379 EAGEDVTA
+379 AGEDVTA
-387 IGNGTY
+387 IGNGTN
-393 GVGTFGYTTAD
+393 GVGTFGYKAAD

-442 KAVEFPETLK
+442 KEVEFPETLK

-460 NAPLTEVSIPDS
+460 NAPLTEVSLPDS
-472 VTSVGSGAF
+472 VTSVGGGAF
-481 TNTEQATTHI
+481 TNTEKATTHI

-498 GMTTIPNSMFT
+498 GMTAIPAGMFT
-509 NQKIKNVEIPEGI
+509 NQKVKNVEIPEGI
-522 KSIGSRAFAGNY
+522 KTIGARAFAGNR
-534 VETLKISGTVEEIDD
+534 VETLKISGTVEKIDD

-567 IIGKYAFQRTQEY
+567 TIGRYAFQRTQDY

-585 NKVVLHEGLES
+585 NKVILHEGLES
-596 IGKKA
+596 IGKRA

-614 LPTTVNV
+614 LPTTVKV

-630 AKVTLTSLVE
+630 AKITLISLVE
-640 DQVNATGDYTKVAA
+640 DQANAKGDYTKVVPQGKA
-654 AGAGHEIVLVHKV
+654 HEIVLVHKV

-679 TARAD
+679 TARTD
-684 KDGKLAELPTAA
+684 KDGKLAELP
-696 RDGYIFKGWFTAA
+696 
-709 EGGDAVTAD
+709 DAV
-718 TVFDK
+718 
-723 DTTVFAHWKA
+723 
-733 YSVVTFD
+733 
-740 AGEGKSD
+740 
-747 AETAR
+747 
-752 ADKDGKLA
+752 
-760 ELPTAARDGYTFE
+760 RDGYT
-773 GWFTA
+773 
-778 AEGGEAVTADTV
+778 
-790 FDKDTTVFAHW
+790 
-801 KAYSVVT
+801 
-808 FDAGEGKSDA
+808 
-818 ETARADK
+818 
-825 DGKLAE
+825 
-831 LPNAARDGYIFEGW
+831 FEGW

-868 AHWKKNIVSAT
+868 AHWKKNVVSAT
-879 PSVKLS
+879 PNVKLS

-938 AGSKTVSFKINPPK
+938 AGSKTVSFKINPK
-952 SAVKKLKKGKKSF
+952 GTSIKHLKKGVRAFKP
-965 TVYVK
+965 TWK
-970 KQSKQTSGYQVQ
+970 KQTKQISGYQVQ
-982 YSTSKKFKSP
+982 YSTKKNFKSAKIKTVSSKKKSTWVIKK
-992 KAKNL
+992 KA
-997 TSYKKTTLKVK
+997 
-1008 KLKKHKKYYVRV
+1008 HKRYYVRI
-1020 RTYKKVGKTKY
+1020 RTYKKVGKAKY
-1031 YSGWSSAKS
+1031 YSSWSSAKS

>member
-27 DGTAPADA
+27 DGGAPADA

-40 AATEQSVENNQAKGE
+40 TATEQSVENNQAKGKA
-55 DSVQEDAQLD
+55 SVQEDAQLD

-71 VPIEP
+71 VP

-96 TDFTYGEWVIDSNA
+96 TDFTYGEWTIGNND

-122 KTTIWVVTGLSDSGK
+122 KTTVWVVTGLSDSGK

-151 DPDGKKVQGVGKD
+151 DPDGRKVQGVGKE

-174 QFPENVKT
+174 QFPEKVKT

-190 NVKERGDFFI
+190 SVKERGDFFI
-200 GNLAFQSNDLKE
+200 GNLAFQGNNLKE

-222 APNGFS
+222 ATNGFS
-228 KNPNLKEV
+228 RNPNLKEV

-242 KLIGNSAFAACAIDT
+242 KLIGNSAFAACAIEK
-257 LNFPETTDFPL
+257 LNFSENTDFPL

-276 TNKIKSVWLPDKT
+276 NNKIKSVWLPDKT

-298 NNTGVEN
+298 SNTGVEN
-305 GIVHLYIPKTKGS
+305 GIVHLYIPKTKGN

-327 PFVGDAIPTEAWAE
+327 PFVGDAIPAEAWAE
-341 KPWCTAHFTFDG
+341 KPWGTAHFTFDG

-366 IQNDTNLVLPDQT
+366 IQNDTNLVLPDQNA
-379 EAGEDVTA
+379 AGEDVTA
-387 IGNGTY
+387 IGNGTN
-393 GVGTFGYTTAD
+393 GVGTFGYKAAD
-404 GTVYAPDSVKLPAK
+404 DTVYAPDSVKLPAK

-442 KAVEFPETLK
+442 KEVEFPETLK
-452 TIGNTAFQ
+452 TIGDTAFQ
-460 NAPLTEVSIPDS
+460 NAPLTEVSLPDS
-472 VTSVGSGAF
+472 VTSVGNGAF
-481 TNTEQATTHI
+481 TNTEKATTHI

-498 GMTTIPNSMFT
+498 GMTAIPASMFT

-522 KSIGSRAFAGNY
+522 KTIGSRAFAGNR
-534 VETLKISGTVEEIDD
+534 VETLKISGTVEKIDD

-567 IIGKYAFQRTQEY
+567 TIGKYAFQRTQDS
-580 IKATI
+580 IKASI
-585 NKVVLHEGLES
+585 DKVVLHEGLES

-614 LPTTVNV
+614 LPTTVKV

-630 AKVTLTSLVE
+630 AKVTLISLVE
-640 DQVNATGDYTKVAA
+640 DQVNAVGDYAKVVAKGAA
-654 AGAGHEIVLVHKV
+654 HEIVLVHKV
-667 TFDAGEGKADAE
+667 TFNAGEGKADAE
-679 TARAD
+679 SARTD
-684 KDGKLAELPTAA
+684 KDGKLAELP
-696 RDGYIFKGWFTAA
+696 G
-709 EGGDAVTAD
+709 
-718 TVFDK
+718 
-723 DTTVFAHWKA
+723 
-733 YSVVTFD
+733 
-740 AGEGKSD
+740 
-747 AETAR
+747 
-752 ADKDGKLA
+752 
-760 ELPTAARDGYTFE
+760 AARDGYT
-773 GWFTA
+773 
-778 AEGGEAVTADTV
+778 
-790 FDKDTTVFAHW
+790 
-801 KAYSVVT
+801 
-808 FDAGEGKSDA
+808 
-818 ETARADK
+818 
-825 DGKLAE
+825 
-831 LPNAARDGYIFEGW
+831 FEGW

-868 AHWKKNIVSAT
+868 AHWKKNVVSAT

-885 TSTYTYNGK
+885 TSAYTYNGK

-938 AGSKTVSFKINPPK
+938 AGSKTVSFKINPK
-952 SAVKKLKKGKKSF
+952 GTSIKHLKKGVRAFKP
-965 TVYVK
+965 TWK
-970 KQSKQTSGYQVQ
+970 KQTRQISGYQVQ
-982 YSTSKKFKSP
+982 YSTKKNFKSAKIKAVSSKKKSTWVIKK
-992 KAKNL
+992 KA
-997 TSYKKTTLKVK
+997 
-1008 KLKKHKKYYVRV
+1008 HKRYYVRI
-1020 RTYKKVGKTKY
+1020 RTYKKVGKAKY
-1031 YSGWSSAKS
+1031 YSSWSSAKS

>member
-40 AATEQSVENNQAKGE
+40 AATEQSVENNQAKGKA
-55 DSVQEDAQLD
+55 SVQEDAQLD

-71 VPIEP
+71 VP

-96 TDFTYGEWVIDSNA
+96 ADFTYGEWAIDKND
-110 MLCPSNDTEAYL
+110 MLCPSNDNEAYL
-122 KTTIWVVTGLSDSGK
+122 KTTVWVVTGLSDSGK

-151 DPDGKKVQGVGKD
+151 DSDGKKVQGVGKE

-190 NVKERGDFFI
+190 SVKERGDFFI
-200 GNLAFQSNDLKE
+200 GNLAFQGNNLKE

-222 APNGFS
+222 ATNGFS
-228 KNPNLKEV
+228 RNPNLKEV

-242 KLIGNSAFAACAIDT
+242 KLIGNSAFAACAIEK
-257 LNFPETTDFPL
+257 LNFSENTDFPL

-276 TNKIKSVWLPDKT
+276 NNKIKSVWLPDKT

-298 NNTGVEN
+298 SNTGVEN
-305 GIVHLYIPKTKGS
+305 GIVHLYIPKTKGN

-327 PFVGDAIPTEAWAE
+327 PFVGDAIPAEAWAE
-341 KPWCTAHFTFDG
+341 KPWGTAHFTFDG

-366 IQNDTNLVLPDQT
+366 IQNDTNLVLPDQNA
-379 EAGEDVTA
+379 AGEDVTA
-387 IGNGTY
+387 IGNGTN
-393 GVGTFGYTTAD
+393 GVGTFGYKAAD
-404 GTVYAPDSVKLPAK
+404 GTVYAPDFVKLPAK

-442 KAVEFPETLK
+442 KAVVFPETLK
-452 TIGNTAFQ
+452 IIGNTAFQ
-460 NAPLTEVSIPDS
+460 NAPLTEVSLPDS

-498 GMTTIPNSMFT
+498 GMTAIPVSMFT
-509 NQKIKNVEIPEGI
+509 NQKVKNVEIPEGI
-522 KSIGSRAFAGNY
+522 KTIGKRAFAGNR
-534 VETLKISGTVEEIDD
+534 VETLKLSGTVEKIDE
-549 YAFWNNQMKELEI
+549 YAFWNNQIKELEI

-567 IIGKYAFQRTQEY
+567 TIGRYAFQRTQDS
-580 IKATI
+580 IKASI

-596 IGKKA
+596 IGKQA

-614 LPTTVNV
+614 LPTTVKV

-630 AKVTLTSLVE
+630 AKVTLISLVE
-640 DQVNATGDYTKVAA
+640 DQVNAVGDYAKVVAKGTA
-654 AGAGHEIVLVHKV
+654 HEIVLIHKV

-679 TARAD
+679 TARTD
-684 KDGKLAELPTAA
+684 KDGKLAELP
-696 RDGYIFKGWFTAA
+696 
-709 EGGDAVTAD
+709 DAV
-718 TVFDK
+718 
-723 DTTVFAHWKA
+723 
-733 YSVVTFD
+733 
-740 AGEGKSD
+740 
-747 AETAR
+747 
-752 ADKDGKLA
+752 
-760 ELPTAARDGYTFE
+760 RDGYTFE

-778 AEGGEAVTADTV
+778 AEGGV
-790 FDKDTTVFAHW
+790 
-801 KAYSVVT
+801 
-808 FDAGEGKSDA
+808 
-818 ETARADK
+818 
-825 DGKLAE
+825 
-831 LPNAARDGYIFEGW
+831 
-845 FTAAEGGDAV
+845 AV

-868 AHWKKNIVSAT
+868 AHWKKNVVSAT

-885 TSTYTYNGK
+885 TSAYTYNGK
-894 VKTPGVKVSVNG
+894 VKTPGLKVSVNG

-992 KAKNL
+992 KTKSL
-997 TSYKKTTLKVK
+997 TSYKKTSLKVK

-1020 RTYKKVGKTKY
+1020 RTYKKVGKAKY
-1031 YSGWSSAKS
+1031 YSSWSSAKS

>member
-1 MDKKQSLAF
+1 MNHERRITMDKKQSLAF

-27 DGTAPADA
+27 DGTAPADD

-40 AATEQSVENNQAKGE
+40 AATEQSVENNQAKGKA
-55 DSVQEDAQLD
+55 SVQEDAQLD

-71 VPIEP
+71 VP

-96 TDFTYGEWVIDSNA
+96 TDFTYGEWAIDKND
-110 MLCPSNDTEAYL
+110 MLCPSNDNEAYL
-122 KTTIWVVTGLSDSGK
+122 KTTVWVVTGLSDSGK

-151 DPDGKKVQGVGKD
+151 DSDGKKVQGVGKE

-190 NVKERGDFFI
+190 SVKERGDFFI
-200 GNLAFQSNDLKE
+200 GNLAFQGNNLKE

-222 APNGFS
+222 ATNGFS
-228 KNPNLKEV
+228 RNPNLKEV

-242 KLIGNSAFAACAIDT
+242 KLIGNSAFAACAIEK
-257 LNFPETTDFPL
+257 LNFSENTDFPL

-276 TNKIKSVWLPDKT
+276 NNKIKSVWLPDKT
-289 EKVTNMAFR
+289 EKVSKQAFMK
-298 NNTGVEN
+298 NTGMEN
-305 GIVHLYIPKTKGS
+305 GTVHLYIPTTKGS
-318 YVDNNAYQK
+318 YVDNNAYQQ
-327 PFVGDAIPTEAWAE
+327 PFVGDAIPAEAWAE
-341 KPWCTAHFTFDG
+341 KPWGTAHFAFDG

-366 IQNDTNLVLPDQT
+366 IQNDTNLVLPDQNA
-379 EAGEDVTA
+379 AGEDVTA
-387 IGNGTY
+387 IGNGTN
-393 GVGTFGYTTAD
+393 GVGTFGYKAAD

-442 KAVEFPETLK
+442 KEVEFPETLK

-460 NAPLTEVSIPDS
+460 NAPLTEVSLPDS

-481 TNTEQATTHI
+481 TNTEKATTHI

-498 GMTTIPNSMFT
+498 GMTAIPDGMFT
-509 NQKIKNVEIPEGI
+509 NQKVKNVEIPEGI
-522 KSIGSRAFAGNY
+522 KTIGKRAFAGNR
-534 VETLKISGTVEEIDD
+534 VETLKLSGTMEKIDE
-549 YAFWNNQMKELEI
+549 YAFWNNQIKELEI

-567 IIGKYAFQRTQEY
+567 TIGRYAFQRTQDS
-580 IKATI
+580 IKASI

-596 IGKKA
+596 IGKQA

-614 LPTTVNV
+614 LPTTVKV

-630 AKVTLTSLVE
+630 AKVTLISLVE
-640 DQVNATGDYTKVAA
+640 DQVNAVGDYAKVVAKGTA
-654 AGAGHEIVLVHKV
+654 HEIVLIHKV

-679 TARAD
+679 TARTD
-684 KDGKLAELPTAA
+684 KDGKLAELP
-696 RDGYIFKGWFTAA
+696 G
-709 EGGDAVTAD
+709 
-718 TVFDK
+718 
-723 DTTVFAHWKA
+723 
-733 YSVVTFD
+733 
-740 AGEGKSD
+740 
-747 AETAR
+747 
-752 ADKDGKLA
+752 
-760 ELPTAARDGYTFE
+760 AARDGYTFE

-778 AEGGEAVTADTV
+778 AEGGDV
-790 FDKDTTVFAHW
+790 
-801 KAYSVVT
+801 
-808 FDAGEGKSDA
+808 
-818 ETARADK
+818 
-825 DGKLAE
+825 
-831 LPNAARDGYIFEGW
+831 
-845 FTAAEGGDAV
+845 V

-868 AHWKKNIVSAT
+868 AHWKKNVVSAT

-885 TSTYTYNGK
+885 TSAYTYNGK

-938 AGSKTVSFKINPPK
+938 AGSKTVSFNINPPK

-992 KAKNL
+992 KTKSL
-997 TSYKKTTLKVK
+997 TSYKKTSLKVK

-1020 RTYKKVGKTKY
+1020 RTYKKVGKAKY
-1031 YSGWSSAKS
+1031 YSSWSSAKS

>member
-40 AATEQSVENNQAKGE
+40 AATEQSVENNQAKGKA
-55 DSVQEDAQLD
+55 SVQEDAQLD

-71 VPIEP
+71 VP

-96 TDFTYGEWVIDSNA
+96 ADFTYGEWAIDKND
-110 MLCPSNDTEAYL
+110 MLCPSNDNEAYL
-122 KTTIWVVTGLSDSGK
+122 KTTVWVVTGLSDSGK

-151 DPDGKKVQGVGKD
+151 DSDGKKVQGVGKE

-190 NVKERGDFFI
+190 SVKERGDFFI
-200 GNLAFQSNDLKE
+200 GNLAFQGNNLKE

-222 APNGFS
+222 ATNGFS
-228 KNPNLKEV
+228 RNPNLKEV

-242 KLIGNSAFAACAIDT
+242 KLIGNSAFAACAIEK
-257 LNFPETTDFPL
+257 LNFSENTDFPL

-276 TNKIKSVWLPDKT
+276 NNKIKSVWLPDKT

-298 NNTGVEN
+298 SNTGVEN
-305 GIVHLYIPKTKGS
+305 GIVHLYIPKTKGN

-327 PFVGDAIPTEAWAE
+327 PFVGDAIPAEAWAE
-341 KPWCTAHFTFDG
+341 KPWGTAHFTFAG

-366 IQNDTNLVLPDQT
+366 IQNDTNLVLPDQNA
-379 EAGEDVTA
+379 AGEDVTA
-387 IGNGTY
+387 IGNGTN
-393 GVGTFGYTTAD
+393 GVGTFGYKAAD
-404 GTVYAPDSVKLPAK
+404 GTVYAPDFVKLPAK

-442 KAVEFPETLK
+442 KAVVFPETLK

-460 NAPLTEVSIPDS
+460 NAPLTEVSLPDS
-472 VTSVGSGAF
+472 VTSVGGGAF
-481 TNTEQATTHI
+481 TNTEKATTHI

-498 GMTTIPNSMFT
+498 GMTAIPASMFT
-509 NQKIKNVEIPEGI
+509 NQKVKNVEIPEGI
-522 KSIGSRAFAGNY
+522 KTIGKRAFAGNR
-534 VETLKISGTVEEIDD
+534 VETLKLSGTVEKIDE
-549 YAFWNNQMKELEI
+549 YAFWNNQIKELEI

-567 IIGKYAFQRTQEY
+567 TIGRYAFQRTQDS
-580 IKATI
+580 IKASI

-596 IGKKA
+596 IGKQA

-614 LPTTVNV
+614 LPTTVKV

-630 AKVTLTSLVE
+630 AKVTLISLVE
-640 DQVNATGDYTKVAA
+640 DQVNAVGDYAKVVAKGTA
-654 AGAGHEIVLVHKV
+654 HEIVLIHKV

-679 TARAD
+679 TARTD
-684 KDGKLAELPTAA
+684 KDGKLAELP
-696 RDGYIFKGWFTAA
+696 
-709 EGGDAVTAD
+709 DAV
-718 TVFDK
+718 
-723 DTTVFAHWKA
+723 
-733 YSVVTFD
+733 
-740 AGEGKSD
+740 
-747 AETAR
+747 
-752 ADKDGKLA
+752 
-760 ELPTAARDGYTFE
+760 RDGYTFE

-778 AEGGEAVTADTV
+778 AEGGV
-790 FDKDTTVFAHW
+790 
-801 KAYSVVT
+801 
-808 FDAGEGKSDA
+808 
-818 ETARADK
+818 
-825 DGKLAE
+825 
-831 LPNAARDGYIFEGW
+831 
-845 FTAAEGGDAV
+845 AV

-868 AHWKKNIVSAT
+868 AHWKKNVVSAT

-885 TSTYTYNGK
+885 TSAYTYNGK

-992 KAKNL
+992 KTKSL
-997 TSYKKTTLKVK
+997 TSYKKIKLKVK

-1031 YSGWSSAKS
+1031 YSSWSSAKS

>member
-1 MDKKQSLAF
+1 MNHERRITMDKKQSLAF

-27 DGTAPADA
+27 DGGAPADA

-40 AATEQSVENNQAKGE
+40 TATEQSVENNQAKGKA
-55 DSVQEDAQLD
+55 SVQEDAQLD

-71 VPIEP
+71 VP

-96 TDFTYGEWVIDSNA
+96 ADFTYGEWAIDKND
-110 MLCPSNDTEAYL
+110 MVCPSNDTEAYL
-122 KTTIWVVTGLSDSGK
+122 KTTVWVVTGLSDSGK

-151 DPDGKKVQGVGKD
+151 DSDGKKVQGVGKE

-190 NVKERGDFFI
+190 SVKERGDFFI
-200 GNLAFQSNDLKE
+200 GNLAFQGNDLKE

-222 APNGFS
+222 ATNGFS
-228 KNPNLKEV
+228 RNPNLKEV

-242 KLIGNSAFAACAIDT
+242 KLIGNSAFAACAIEK
-257 LNFPETTDFPL
+257 LNFSENTDFPL

-276 TNKIKSVWLPDKT
+276 KNKIKSVWLPDKT

-298 NNTGVEN
+298 DNTGVEN
-305 GIVHLYIPKTKGS
+305 GIVHLYIPKTKGN
-318 YVDNNAYQK
+318 YVDNNTYQK
-327 PFVGDAIPTEAWAE
+327 PFVGDAIPAEAWAE
-341 KPWCTAHFTFDG
+341 KPWGTVHFTFDG

-366 IQNDTNLVLPDQT
+366 IQNDTNLVLPDQNA
-379 EAGEDVTA
+379 AGEDVTA
-387 IGNGTY
+387 IGNGTN
-393 GVGTFGYTTAD
+393 GVGTFGYKAAD
-404 GTVYAPDSVKLPAK
+404 DTVYAPDSVKLPAK

-434 TSEVKHGV
+434 TYEVKHGV
-442 KAVEFPETLK
+442 KAVVFPETLK

-460 NAPLTEVSIPDS
+460 NAPLTEVSLPDN

-481 TNTEQATTHI
+481 TNTEKATTHI

-498 GMTTIPNSMFT
+498 GMTAIPASMFT
-509 NQKIKNVEIPEGI
+509 NQKVKNVEIPEGI
-522 KSIGSRAFAGNY
+522 KTIGARAFAGNR
-534 VETLKISGTVEEIDD
+534 VETLKISGTVEKIDD

-567 IIGKYAFQRTQEY
+567 TIGRYAFQRTQEY
-580 IKATI
+580 IKPTI
-585 NKVVLHEGLES
+585 NKVILHEGLES

-614 LPTTVNV
+614 LPTTVKV

-640 DQVNATGDYTKVAA
+640 DQVNAVGDYAKVVAKGAA
-654 AGAGHEIVLVHKV
+654 HEIVLVHKV
-667 TFDAGEGKADAE
+667 TFNAGEGKADAE
-679 TARAD
+679 TARTD
-684 KDGKLAELPTAA
+684 KDGKLAELP
-696 RDGYIFKGWFTAA
+696 G
-709 EGGDAVTAD
+709 
-718 TVFDK
+718 
-723 DTTVFAHWKA
+723 
-733 YSVVTFD
+733 
-740 AGEGKSD
+740 
-747 AETAR
+747 
-752 ADKDGKLA
+752 
-760 ELPTAARDGYTFE
+760 AARDGYTFE

-778 AEGGEAVTADTV
+778 AEGGDV
-790 FDKDTTVFAHW
+790 
-801 KAYSVVT
+801 
-808 FDAGEGKSDA
+808 
-818 ETARADK
+818 
-825 DGKLAE
+825 
-831 LPNAARDGYIFEGW
+831 
-845 FTAAEGGDAV
+845 V

-868 AHWKKNIVSAT
+868 AHWKKNVVSAT

-885 TSTYTYNGK
+885 TSKYTYNGK
-894 VKTPGVKVSVNG
+894 VKKPSVKVYVKGKALN
-906 TVLTKD
+906 KD

-938 AGSKTVSFKINPPK
+938 AGSKTVSFKINPK
-952 SAVKKLKKGKKSF
+952 GTSIKHLKKGVRAFKP
-965 TVYVK
+965 TWK
-970 KQSKQTSGYQVQ
+970 KQTRQISGYQVQ
-982 YSTSKKFKSP
+982 YSTKKNFKSSKIKAVSSKKKSTWVIKK
-992 KAKNL
+992 KA
-997 TSYKKTTLKVK
+997 
-1008 KLKKHKKYYVRV
+1008 HKRYYVRI
-1020 RTYKKVGKTKY
+1020 RTYKKVGKAKY
-1031 YSGWSSAKS
+1031 YSSWSSAKS

>member
-40 AATEQSVENNQAKGE
+40 AATEQSVENNQAKGKA
-55 DSVQEDAQLD
+55 SVQEDAQLD

-71 VPIEP
+71 VP

-96 TDFTYGEWVIDSNA
+96 ADFTYGEWVIGGNDKI
-110 MLCPSNDTEAYL
+110 CPSNDAEAYL
-122 KTTIWVVTGLSDSGK
+122 KTTVWVVTGLSDSGK
-137 AKLENNKD
+137 AKLENNKE
-145 LVIPAK
+145 LVIPEK
-151 DPDGKKVQGVGKD
+151 DPDGKKVQGVGKS
-164 AFKKMGLTSV
+164 AFKSMGIKSV
-174 QFPENVKT
+174 KFPKNVKT

-190 NVKERGDFFI
+190 SVKERGDFFI
-200 GNLAFQSNDLKE
+200 GSLAFYGNNLEE

-217 GVFYV
+217 GVLYV
-222 APNGFS
+222 AMSAFARNA
-228 KNPNLKEV
+228 NLKKV

-242 KLIGNSAFAACAIDT
+242 KLIAATAFGQCAIES

-268 AIDNIAFF
+268 VIDNGAFA
-276 TNKIKSVWLPDKT
+276 TNRIKSVWLPDRT
-289 EKVTNMAFR
+289 EKVTNAAFKG
-298 NNTGVEN
+298 NTGMEN
-305 GIVHLYIPKTKGS
+305 GTVYLYIPKVKGP
-318 YVDNNAYQK
+318 YVDNNAFQK
-327 PFVGDAIPTEAWAE
+327 PFVGDDIPAEAWAE
-341 KPWCTAHFTFDG
+341 KPWDTACFTFDG

-366 IQNDTNLVLPDQT
+366 IQNNTNLVLPDQT
-379 EAGEDVTA
+379 AAGEDVTA
-387 IGNGTY
+387 IGNGTG

-434 TSEVKHGV
+434 TAEVKHGV
-442 KAVEFPETLK
+442 KAVKFPETLK

-460 NAPLTEVSIPDS
+460 NAPLTEVSLPDS
-472 VTSVGSGAF
+472 VTSVGGGAF
-481 TNTEQATTHI
+481 TNTEKASIHI

-498 GMTTIPNSMFT
+498 GMTAIPASMFT

-522 KSIGSRAFAGNY
+522 KSIGKNAFAGNY
-534 VETLKISGTVEEIDD
+534 VETLKISGAVESIGES
-549 YAFWNNQMKELEI
+549 AFLNNQMKELEI

-567 IIGKYAFQRTQEY
+567 TIGRYAFKKSQNSIEAS
-580 IKATI
+580 ID
-585 NKVVLHEGLES
+585 KVVLHEGLES
-596 IGKKA
+596 IGKQA
-601 FYQTLTS
+601 FGQTLTS

-614 LPTTVNV
+614 LPTTVKV

-640 DQVNATGDYTKVAA
+640 DQVNAKGDYAKVVPQGKA
-654 AGAGHEIVLVHKV
+654 HEIVLVHKV
-667 TFDAGEGKADAE
+667 IFDAGEGKADAE
-679 TARAD
+679 TARTDKDGKLTELPDAVRDGYIFEGWFTAAEGGEAVTTDSVFDKDVTVYAHWKVCPVVAFDAGEGKADAETARTD
-684 KDGKLAELPTAA
+684 KDGKLAELPNAV
-696 RDGYIFKGWFTAA
+696 RDGYTFEGWFTAA

-733 YSVVTFD
+733 YPVVTFD
-740 AGEGKSD
+740 AGEGKAD

-752 ADKDGKLA
+752 
-760 ELPTAARDGYTFE
+760 T
-773 GWFTA
+773 
-778 AEGGEAVTADTV
+778 
-790 FDKDTTVFAHW
+790 
-801 KAYSVVT
+801 
-808 FDAGEGKSDA
+808 
-818 ETARADK
+818 DK

-831 LPNAARDGYIFEGW
+831 LPNAVRDGYTFEGW

-868 AHWKKNIVSAT
+868 AHWKKNVVKAT

-885 TSTYTYNGK
+885 TSAYTYNGK

-992 KAKNL
+992 KAKSL
-997 TSYKKTTLKVK
+997 TSYKKTKLKVK

-1031 YSGWSSAKS
+1031 YSSWSSAKS

>member
-40 AATEQSVENNQAKGE
+40 AATEQSVENNQAKGKA
-55 DSVQEDAQLD
+55 SVQEDAQLD

-71 VPIEP
+71 VP

-96 TDFTYGEWVIDSNA
+96 ADFTYGEWAIGENDKI
-110 MLCPSNDTEAYL
+110 CPSNDTKAYL
-122 KTTIWVVTGLSDSGK
+122 KTTVWVVTGLSDSGK

-145 LVIPAK
+145 LVIPEK

-182 ANDTNWDS
+182 TNDTNWDS
-190 NVKERGDFFI
+190 SVKERGDFFI
-200 GNLAFQSNDLKE
+200 GNLAFQGNDLKE

-222 APNGFS
+222 AMNGFS
-228 KNPNLKEV
+228 RNPNLKEV

-242 KLIGNSAFAACAIDT
+242 KLIANSAFAACAIEK
-257 LNFPETTDFPL
+257 LNFSENTDFPL

-276 TNKIKSVWLPDKT
+276 KNKIKFVWLPDKT

-298 NNTGVEN
+298 DNTGVEN

-327 PFVGDAIPTEAWAE
+327 PFVGDAIPAEAWAE
-341 KPWCTAHFTFDG
+341 KPWGTAHFIFDG

-366 IQNDTNLVLPDQT
+366 IQNDTNLVLPNQNA
-379 EAGEDVTA
+379 AGEDVTA
-387 IGNGTY
+387 IGNGTN
-393 GVGTFGYTTAD
+393 GVGTFGYKAAD

-442 KAVEFPETLK
+442 KAVVFPETLK

-460 NAPLTEVSIPDS
+460 NAPLTEVSLPDS

-481 TNTEQATTHI
+481 TNTEKATTHI

-498 GMTTIPNSMFT
+498 GMTAIPAGMFT
-509 NQKIKNVEIPEGI
+509 NQKVKNVEIPEGI
-522 KSIGSRAFAGNY
+522 KTIGIRAFAGNR
-534 VETLKISGTVEEIDD
+534 VETLKISGTVEKIDD

-567 IIGKYAFQRTQEY
+567 TIGRYAFQRTQEY

-596 IGKKA
+596 IGKRA

-614 LPTTVNV
+614 LPTTVKV

-630 AKVTLTSLVE
+630 AKVTLISLVE
-640 DQVNATGDYTKVAA
+640 DQVNAVGDYAKVVAKGTA
-654 AGAGHEIVLVHKV
+654 HEIVLIHKV

-679 TARAD
+679 TARTD
-684 KDGKLAELPTAA
+684 KDGKLAELP
-696 RDGYIFKGWFTAA
+696 G
-709 EGGDAVTAD
+709 AV
-718 TVFDK
+718 
-723 DTTVFAHWKA
+723 
-733 YSVVTFD
+733 
-740 AGEGKSD
+740 
-747 AETAR
+747 
-752 ADKDGKLA
+752 
-760 ELPTAARDGYTFE
+760 RDGYT
-773 GWFTA
+773 
-778 AEGGEAVTADTV
+778 
-790 FDKDTTVFAHW
+790 
-801 KAYSVVT
+801 
-808 FDAGEGKSDA
+808 
-818 ETARADK
+818 
-825 DGKLAE
+825 
-831 LPNAARDGYIFEGW
+831 FEGW

-868 AHWKKNIVSAT
+868 AHWKKNVVSAT

-885 TSTYTYNGK
+885 TSAYTYNGK
-894 VKTPGVKVSVNG
+894 VKTPEVKVSVNG

-992 KAKNL
+992 KTKSL
-997 TSYKKTTLKVK
+997 TSYKKTSLKVK

-1020 RTYKKVGKTKY
+1020 RTYKKVGKAKY
-1031 YSGWSSAKS
+1031 YSSWSSAKS

>member
-35 DASAK
+35 DASSAK
-40 AATEQSVENNQAKGE
+40 AATEQSVENNQAKGKA
-55 DSVQEDAQLD
+55 SVQEDAQLD

-71 VPIEP
+71 VP

-83 KKDETPA
+83 KKDEPPA

-96 TDFTYGEWVIDSNA
+96 TDFTYGEWTIGNND

-122 KTTIWVVTGLSDSGK
+122 KTTVWVVTGLSDSGK

-151 DPDGKKVQGVGKD
+151 DPDGKKVQGVGES
-164 AFKKMGLTSV
+164 AFKSMGIKSV
-174 QFPENVKT
+174 KFPENVKT

-200 GNLAFQSNDLKE
+200 GGLAFQSNNLEE

-217 GVFYV
+217 GVFYL
-222 APNGFS
+222 ARQAFA
-228 KNPNLKEV
+228 KNANLKKV

-242 KLIGNSAFAACAIDT
+242 KMIAQNAFGQCAIES

-268 AIDNIAFF
+268 AIDNAAFML
-276 TNKIKSVWLPDKT
+276 NKIKSVWLPDKT
-289 EKVTNMAFR
+289 EKVTNMAFKG
-298 NNTGVEN
+298 NTGVEN
-305 GIVHLYIPKTKGS
+305 GTVHLYIPKTKGN
-318 YVDNNAYQK
+318 YVDNNAFQK
-327 PFVGDAIPTEAWAE
+327 PFVGDAIPAEAWAE
-341 KPWCTAHFTFDG
+341 KPWGTAHFAFDG

-366 IQNDTNLVLPDQT
+366 IQNDTNLVLPDQNA
-379 EAGEDVTA
+379 AGEDVTA
-387 IGNGTY
+387 IGNGTN
-393 GVGTFGYTTAD
+393 GVGTFGYKAAD

-434 TSEVKHGV
+434 TYEVKHGV
-442 KAVEFPETLK
+442 KAVVFPETLK

-460 NAPLTEVSIPDS
+460 NAPLTEVSLPDN

-481 TNTEQATTHI
+481 TNTEKATTHI

-498 GMTTIPNSMFT
+498 GMTAIPASMFT
-509 NQKIKNVEIPEGI
+509 NQKVKNVEIPEGI
-522 KSIGSRAFAGNY
+522 KTIGARAFAGNR
-534 VETLKISGTVEEIDD
+534 VETLKISGTVEKIDD

-567 IIGKYAFQRTQEY
+567 TIGRYAFQRTQEY

-596 IGKKA
+596 IGKRA

-614 LPTTVNV
+614 LPTTVKV

-630 AKVTLTSLVE
+630 AKVTLISLVE
-640 DQVNATGDYTKVAA
+640 DQVNAVGDYAKVVAKGTA
-654 AGAGHEIVLVHKV
+654 HEIVLVHKV
-667 TFDAGEGKADAE
+667 TFNAGEGKADAE
-679 TARAD
+679 TARTD
-684 KDGKLAELPTAA
+684 KDGKLAELP
-696 RDGYIFKGWFTAA
+696 G
-709 EGGDAVTAD
+709 
-718 TVFDK
+718 
-723 DTTVFAHWKA
+723 
-733 YSVVTFD
+733 
-740 AGEGKSD
+740 
-747 AETAR
+747 
-752 ADKDGKLA
+752 
-760 ELPTAARDGYTFE
+760 AARDGYTFE

-778 AEGGEAVTADTV
+778 AEGGDV
-790 FDKDTTVFAHW
+790 
-801 KAYSVVT
+801 
-808 FDAGEGKSDA
+808 
-818 ETARADK
+818 
-825 DGKLAE
+825 
-831 LPNAARDGYIFEGW
+831 
-845 FTAAEGGDAV
+845 V

-868 AHWKKNIVSAT
+868 AHWKKNVVSAT

-885 TSTYTYNGK
+885 TSKYTYNGK
-894 VKTPGVKVSVNG
+894 VKKPSVKVYVKGKALS
-906 TVLTKD
+906 KD

-938 AGSKTVSFKINPPK
+938 AGSKTVSFKINPK
-952 SAVKKLKKGKKSF
+952 GTSIKHLKKGVRAFKP
-965 TVYVK
+965 TWK
-970 KQSKQTSGYQVQ
+970 KQTRQISGYQVQ
-982 YSTSKKFKSP
+982 YSTKKNFKSAKIKAVSSKKKSTWVIKK
-992 KAKNL
+992 KA
-997 TSYKKTTLKVK
+997 
-1008 KLKKHKKYYVRV
+1008 HKRYYVRI
-1020 RTYKKVGKTKY
+1020 RTYKKVGKAKY
-1031 YSGWSSAKS
+1031 YSSWSSAKS

>member
-27 DGTAPADA
+27 DGEASADA

-40 AATEQSVENNQAKGE
+40 AATEQSVENNQAKGKA
-55 DSVQEDAQLD
+55 SLQEDAQLD

-71 VPIEP
+71 VP

-83 KKDETPA
+83 KRDETPA

-96 TDFTYGEWVIDSNA
+96 ADFTYGEWEIGKSDRV
-110 MLCPSNDTEAYL
+110 CPSNDDAAYL
-122 KTTIWVVTGLSDSGK
+122 KTKVWVVTGLSDAGK
-137 AKLENNKD
+137 VKLENNKE

-151 DPDGKKVQGVGKD
+151 DPDGKKIQGVGKS
-164 AFKKMGLTSV
+164 AFKSMGIKSV
-174 QFPENVKT
+174 KFPENVKT

-200 GNLAFQSNDLKE
+200 GSLAFYGNNLEE

-222 APNGFS
+222 AMSAFGLNA
-228 KNPNLKEV
+228 NLKKV
-236 TFPSTI
+236 TFPSTV
-242 KLIGNSAFAACAIDT
+242 KLIAGTAFGKCAIES

-268 AIDNIAFF
+268 VIDNGAFMS
-276 TNKIKSVWLPDKT
+276 NKIKSVWLPDKT
-289 EKVTNMAFR
+289 EKVTTKAFMG
-298 NNTGVEN
+298 NTGVEN
-305 GIVHLYIPKTKGS
+305 GIVYLYIPKTKGN
-318 YVDNNAYQK
+318 YVDNNSYQK
-327 PFVGDAIPTEAWAE
+327 PFVGDAIPAEAWAE
-341 KPWCTAHFTFDG
+341 KPWGTAHFTFDG

-366 IQNDTNLVLPDQT
+366 IQNDTNLVLPDQNA
-379 EAGEDVTA
+379 AGEDVTA
-387 IGNGTY
+387 IGNGAG
-393 GVGTFGYTTAD
+393 GVGTFGYKAAD

-426 FSAVVDTK
+426 FSAVVDTT

-460 NAPLTEVSIPDS
+460 NAPLTEVSLPDS

-481 TNTEQATTHI
+481 TNTEKATTHI

-498 GMTTIPNSMFT
+498 GMTAIPAGMFT
-509 NQKIKNVEIPEGI
+509 NQKVKVVEIPEGI
-522 KSIGSRAFAGNY
+522 KTIGARAFAGNY
-534 VETLKISGTVEEIDD
+534 VGTLKISGTVEKIDS

-562 PGNVK
+562 PENVK
-567 IIGKYAFQRTQEY
+567 TIGSCAFQRTQDY

-614 LPTTVNV
+614 LPTTVKV

-640 DQVNATGDYTKVAA
+640 DQVNAVGDYAKVVPQGKA
-654 AGAGHEIVLVHKV
+654 HEIVLVRKV

-679 TARAD
+679 TARTD
-684 KDGKLAELPTAA
+684 KDGKLAELP
-696 RDGYIFKGWFTAA
+696 
-709 EGGDAVTAD
+709 
-718 TVFDK
+718 
-723 DTTVFAHWKA
+723 
-733 YSVVTFD
+733 S
-740 AGEGKSD
+740 
-747 AETAR
+747 
-752 ADKDGKLA
+752 
-760 ELPTAARDGYTFE
+760 AARDGYTFE

-801 KAYSVVT
+801 KKNVV
-808 FDAGEGKSDA
+808 K
-818 ETARADK
+818 
-825 DGKLAE
+825 
-831 LPNAARDGYIFEGW
+831 
-845 FTAAEGGDAV
+845 
-855 TADTVFDKDTTVF
+855 
-868 AHWKKNIVSAT
+868 AT

-938 AGSKTVSFKINPPK
+938 AGSKTVSFKINPLK

-992 KAKNL
+992 KTKSL
-997 TSYKKTTLKVK
+997 TSYKETKIKVK

>member
-40 AATEQSVENNQAKGE
+40 AATEQSVENNQAKGKA
-55 DSVQEDAQLD
+55 SVQEDAQLD

-71 VPIEP
+71 VP

-83 KKDETPA
+83 KKDEPPA

-96 TDFTYGEWVIDSNA
+96 TDFTYGEWAIGDNDKI
-110 MLCPSNDTEAYL
+110 CPSNDDKAYL
-122 KTTIWVVTGLSDSGK
+122 KTTVWVVTGLSASGK

-151 DPDGKKVQGVGKD
+151 DPDGKKVQGVGES
-164 AFKKMGLTSV
+164 AFKSMGIKSV
-174 QFPENVKT
+174 KFPENVKT

-200 GNLAFQSNDLKE
+200 GGLAFQSNNLEE

-217 GVFYV
+217 GVFYL
-222 APNGFS
+222 ARQAFA
-228 KNPNLKEV
+228 KNANLKKV

-242 KLIGNSAFAACAIDT
+242 KMIAQNAFGLGSIES

-268 AIDNIAFF
+268 VIDNAAFMS
-276 TNKIKSVWLPDKT
+276 NKIKSVWLPDKT

-298 NNTGVEN
+298 SNAGVEN
-305 GIVHLYIPKTKGS
+305 GIVHLYIPKTKGN

-341 KPWCTAHFTFDG
+341 KPWGTAHFTFDG

-366 IQNDTNLVLPDQT
+366 IQNDTNLVLPDQNA
-379 EAGEDVTA
+379 AGEDVTA
-387 IGNGTY
+387 IGDGSG
-393 GVGTFGYTTAD
+393 GVGTFGYKTAD

-418 LESIGNFA
+418 LESIGNSA

-442 KAVEFPETLK
+442 KAVVFPETLK

-460 NAPLTEVSIPDS
+460 NAPLTEVSLPDS
-472 VTSVGSGAF
+472 VTSVGGGAF
-481 TNTEQATTHI
+481 TNTEKATTHI

-498 GMTTIPNSMFT
+498 GMTAIPASVFT
-509 NQKIKNVEIPEGI
+509 NQKIKVVEIPEGI
-522 KSIGSRAFAGNY
+522 KSIGRLAFAGNY
-534 VETLKISGTVEEIDD
+534 VETLKISGTVESIGES
-549 YAFWNNQMKELEI
+549 AFVNNQMKKLEI

-567 IIGKYAFQRTQEY
+567 TIGRYAFKRSQES
-580 IKATI
+580 IKASI
-585 NKVVLHEGLES
+585 DKVVLHEGLES
-596 IGKKA
+596 IGKQA
-601 FYQTLTS
+601 FGKTLTS

-614 LPTTVNV
+614 LPTTVKV

-630 AKVTLTSLVE
+630 AKVTLISLVE
-640 DQVNATGDYTKVAA
+640 DQVNAVGDYAKVVAKGTA
-654 AGAGHEIVLVHKV
+654 HEIVLIHKV

-679 TARAD
+679 TARTD
-684 KDGKLAELPTAA
+684 KDGKLAELL
-696 RDGYIFKGWFTAA
+696 G
-709 EGGDAVTAD
+709 AV
-718 TVFDK
+718 
-723 DTTVFAHWKA
+723 
-733 YSVVTFD
+733 
-740 AGEGKSD
+740 
-747 AETAR
+747 
-752 ADKDGKLA
+752 
-760 ELPTAARDGYTFE
+760 RDGYT
-773 GWFTA
+773 
-778 AEGGEAVTADTV
+778 
-790 FDKDTTVFAHW
+790 
-801 KAYSVVT
+801 
-808 FDAGEGKSDA
+808 
-818 ETARADK
+818 
-825 DGKLAE
+825 
-831 LPNAARDGYIFEGW
+831 FEGW

-868 AHWKKNIVSAT
+868 AHWKKNVVSAT

-885 TSTYTYNGK
+885 TSAYTYNGK

-992 KAKNL
+992 KTKSL
-997 TSYKKTTLKVK
+997 TSYKKTSLKVK

-1020 RTYKKVGKTKY
+1020 RTYKKVGKAKY
-1031 YSGWSSAKS
+1031 YSSWSSAKS

>member
-27 DGTAPADA
+27 DGTAPADD

-40 AATEQSVENNQAKGE
+40 AATEQSVENNQAKGKA
-55 DSVQEDAQLD
+55 SVQEDAQLD

-71 VPIEP
+71 VP

-96 TDFTYGEWVIDSNA
+96 ADFTYGEWAIDKND
-110 MLCPSNDTEAYL
+110 MLCPSNDNEAYL
-122 KTTIWVVTGLSDSGK
+122 KTTVWVVTGLSDSGK

-151 DPDGKKVQGVGKD
+151 DSDGKKVQGVGKE

-190 NVKERGDFFI
+190 SVKERGDFFI
-200 GNLAFQSNDLKE
+200 GNLAFQGNNLKE

-222 APNGFS
+222 ATNGFS
-228 KNPNLKEV
+228 RNPNLKEV

-242 KLIGNSAFAACAIDT
+242 KLIGNSAFAACAIEK
-257 LNFPETTDFPL
+257 LNFSENTDFPL

-276 TNKIKSVWLPDKT
+276 NNKIKSVWLPDKT

-298 NNTGVEN
+298 SNTGVEN
-305 GIVHLYIPKTKGS
+305 GIVHLYIPKTKGN

-327 PFVGDAIPTEAWAE
+327 PFVGDAIPAEAWAE
-341 KPWCTAHFTFDG
+341 KPWGTAHFTFDG

-366 IQNDTNLVLPDQT
+366 IQNDTNLVLPDQNA
-379 EAGEDVTA
+379 AGEDVTA
-387 IGNGTY
+387 IGDGTN
-393 GVGTFGYTTAD
+393 GVGTFGYKAAD

-442 KAVEFPETLK
+442 KAVVFPETLK

-460 NAPLTEVSIPDS
+460 NAPLTEVSLPDS

-481 TNTEQATTHI
+481 TNTEKATTHI

-498 GMTTIPNSMFT
+498 GMTAIPAGMFT
-509 NQKIKNVEIPEGI
+509 NQKVKNVEIPEGI
-522 KSIGSRAFAGNY
+522 KTIGKRAFAGNR
-534 VETLKISGTVEEIDD
+534 VETLKLSGTVEKIDE
-549 YAFWNNQMKELEI
+549 YAFWNNQIKELEI

-567 IIGKYAFQRTQEY
+567 TIGRYAFQRTQDS
-580 IKATI
+580 IKASI

-596 IGKKA
+596 IGKQA

-614 LPTTVNV
+614 LPTTVKV

-630 AKVTLTSLVE
+630 AKVTLISLVE
-640 DQVNATGDYTKVAA
+640 DQVNAVGDYAKVVAKGTA
-654 AGAGHEIVLVHKV
+654 HEIVLIHKV

-679 TARAD
+679 TARTD
-684 KDGKLAELPTAA
+684 KDGKLAELP
-696 RDGYIFKGWFTAA
+696 G
-709 EGGDAVTAD
+709 AV
-718 TVFDK
+718 
-723 DTTVFAHWKA
+723 
-733 YSVVTFD
+733 
-740 AGEGKSD
+740 
-747 AETAR
+747 
-752 ADKDGKLA
+752 
-760 ELPTAARDGYTFE
+760 RDGYT
-773 GWFTA
+773 
-778 AEGGEAVTADTV
+778 
-790 FDKDTTVFAHW
+790 
-801 KAYSVVT
+801 
-808 FDAGEGKSDA
+808 
-818 ETARADK
+818 
-825 DGKLAE
+825 
-831 LPNAARDGYIFEGW
+831 FEGW

-868 AHWKKNIVSAT
+868 AHWKKNVVSAT

-885 TSTYTYNGK
+885 TSAYTYNGK
-894 VKTPGVKVSVNG
+894 VKTPEVKVSVNG

-992 KAKNL
+992 KTKSL
-997 TSYKKTTLKVK
+997 TSYKKTSLKVK

-1020 RTYKKVGKTKY
+1020 RTYKKVGKAKY
-1031 YSGWSSAKS
+1031 YSSWSSAKS

>member
-40 AATEQSVENNQAKGE
+40 AATEQSVENNQAKGKA
-55 DSVQEDAQLD
+55 SVQEDAQLD

-71 VPIEP
+71 VP

-96 TDFTYGEWVIDSNA
+96 ADFTYGEWAIDKND
-110 MLCPSNDTEAYL
+110 MLCPSNDNEAYL
-122 KTTIWVVTGLSDSGK
+122 KTTVWVVTGLSDSGK

-151 DPDGKKVQGVGKD
+151 DSDGKKVQGVGKE

-190 NVKERGDFFI
+190 SVKERGDFFI
-200 GNLAFQSNDLKE
+200 GNLAFQGNNLKE

-222 APNGFS
+222 ATNGFS
-228 KNPNLKEV
+228 RNPNLKEV

-242 KLIGNSAFAACAIDT
+242 KLIGNSAFAACAIEK
-257 LNFPETTDFPL
+257 LNFSENTDFPL

-276 TNKIKSVWLPDKT
+276 NNKIKSVWLPDKT

-298 NNTGVEN
+298 SNTGVEN
-305 GIVHLYIPKTKGS
+305 GIVHLYIPKTKGN

-327 PFVGDAIPTEAWAE
+327 PFVGDAIPAEAWAE
-341 KPWCTAHFTFDG
+341 KPWGTAHFTFDG

-366 IQNDTNLVLPDQT
+366 IQNDTNLVLPDQNA
-379 EAGEDVTA
+379 AGEDVTA
-387 IGNGTY
+387 IGNGTN
-393 GVGTFGYTTAD
+393 GVGTFGYKAAD
-404 GTVYAPDSVKLPAK
+404 GTVYAPDFVKLPAK

-442 KAVEFPETLK
+442 KAVVFPETLK

-460 NAPLTEVSIPDS
+460 NAPLTEVSLPDS

-498 GMTTIPNSMFT
+498 GMTAIPVSMFT
-509 NQKIKNVEIPEGI
+509 NQKVKNVEIPEGI
-522 KSIGSRAFAGNY
+522 KTIGKRAFAGNR
-534 VETLKISGTVEEIDD
+534 VETLKLSGTVEKIDE
-549 YAFWNNQMKELEI
+549 YAFWNNQIKELEI

-567 IIGKYAFQRTQEY
+567 TIGRYAFQRTQDS
-580 IKATI
+580 IKASI

-596 IGKKA
+596 IGKQA

-614 LPTTVNV
+614 LPTTVKV

-630 AKVTLTSLVE
+630 AKVTLISLVE
-640 DQVNATGDYTKVAA
+640 DQVNAVGDYAKVVAKGTA
-654 AGAGHEIVLVHKV
+654 HEIVLIHKV

-679 TARAD
+679 TARTD
-684 KDGKLAELPTAA
+684 KDGKLAELP
-696 RDGYIFKGWFTAA
+696 G
-709 EGGDAVTAD
+709 AV
-718 TVFDK
+718 
-723 DTTVFAHWKA
+723 
-733 YSVVTFD
+733 
-740 AGEGKSD
+740 
-747 AETAR
+747 
-752 ADKDGKLA
+752 
-760 ELPTAARDGYTFE
+760 RDGYT
-773 GWFTA
+773 
-778 AEGGEAVTADTV
+778 
-790 FDKDTTVFAHW
+790 
-801 KAYSVVT
+801 
-808 FDAGEGKSDA
+808 
-818 ETARADK
+818 
-825 DGKLAE
+825 
-831 LPNAARDGYIFEGW
+831 FEGW

-868 AHWKKNIVSAT
+868 AHWMKNVVSAT

-885 TSTYTYNGK
+885 TSTYTYNEK

-938 AGSKTVSFKINPPK
+938 AGSKTVSFKINPSK
-952 SAVKKLKKGKKSF
+952 SAIKKLKKGKKSF

-992 KAKNL
+992 KTKSL
-997 TSYKKTTLKVK
+997 TSYKKTSLKVK

-1020 RTYKKVGKTKY
+1020 RTYKKVGKAKY
-1031 YSGWSSAKS
+1031 YSSWSSAKS

>member
-1 MDKKQSLAF
+1 MNHERRITIDKKQSLAF

-40 AATEQSVENNQAKGE
+40 AATEQSVENNQAKGKA
-55 DSVQEDAQLD
+55 SVQEDAQLD

-71 VPIEP
+71 VP

-96 TDFTYGEWVIDSNA
+96 ADFTYGEWTIDSNA

-122 KTTIWVVTGLSDSGK
+122 KTTVWVVTGLSDSGK
-137 AKLENNKD
+137 AKLENNKN
-145 LVIPAK
+145 LVIPEK
-151 DPDGKKVQGVGKD
+151 DPTGKKVQGVGKD

-190 NVKERGDFFI
+190 SVKERGDFFI
-200 GNLAFQSNDLKE
+200 GNLAFQGNNLKE

-242 KLIGNSAFAACAIDT
+242 KLIGNSAFAACAIEK
-257 LNFPETTDFPL
+257 LNFSENTDFPL

-276 TNKIKSVWLPDKT
+276 NNKIKSVWLPDKT

-298 NNTGVEN
+298 SNTGVEN
-305 GIVHLYIPKTKGS
+305 GIVHLYIPKTKGN

-327 PFVGDAIPTEAWAE
+327 PFVGDAIPAEAWAE
-341 KPWCTAHFTFDG
+341 KPWGTAHFTFDG

-366 IQNDTNLVLPDQT
+366 IQNDTNLVLPDQNA
-379 EAGEDVTA
+379 AGEDVTA
-387 IGNGTY
+387 IGDGTN
-393 GVGTFGYTTAD
+393 GVGTFGYKAAD

-442 KAVEFPETLK
+442 KAVVFPETLK

-460 NAPLTEVSIPDS
+460 NAPLTEVSLPDS

-481 TNTEQATTHI
+481 TNTEKATTHI

-498 GMTTIPNSMFT
+498 GMTAIPAGMFT
-509 NQKIKNVEIPEGI
+509 NQKVKNVEIPEGI
-522 KSIGSRAFAGNY
+522 KTIGVRAFAGNR
-534 VETLKISGTVEEIDD
+534 VETLKISGTVEKIDD

-567 IIGKYAFQRTQEY
+567 TIGRFAFQRTQEY

-585 NKVVLHEGLES
+585 NKVILHEGLES
-596 IGKKA
+596 IGKRA

-614 LPTTVNV
+614 LPTTVKV

-630 AKVTLTSLVE
+630 AKVTLISLVE
-640 DQVNATGDYTKVAA
+640 DQANAKGDYTKVVPQGKA
-654 AGAGHEIVLVHKV
+654 HEIVLVHKV

-679 TARAD
+679 TARTD
-684 KDGKLAELPTAA
+684 KDGKLAELP
-696 RDGYIFKGWFTAA
+696 G
-709 EGGDAVTAD
+709 
-718 TVFDK
+718 
-723 DTTVFAHWKA
+723 
-733 YSVVTFD
+733 
-740 AGEGKSD
+740 
-747 AETAR
+747 
-752 ADKDGKLA
+752 
-760 ELPTAARDGYTFE
+760 AARDGYT
-773 GWFTA
+773 
-778 AEGGEAVTADTV
+778 
-790 FDKDTTVFAHW
+790 
-801 KAYSVVT
+801 
-808 FDAGEGKSDA
+808 
-818 ETARADK
+818 
-825 DGKLAE
+825 
-831 LPNAARDGYIFEGW
+831 FEGW

-868 AHWKKNIVSAT
+868 AHWKKNVVSAT

-885 TSTYTYNGK
+885 TSVYTYNGK

-992 KAKNL
+992 KAKSL
-997 TSYKKTTLKVK
+997 TSYKKTKLKVK

-1020 RTYKKVGKTKY
+1020 RTYKKVGKAKY
-1031 YSGWSSAKS
+1031 YSSWSSAKS

>member
-40 AATEQSVENNQAKGE
+40 AATEQSVENNQAKGKA
-55 DSVQEDAQLD
+55 SVQEDAQLD

-71 VPIEP
+71 VP

-96 TDFTYGEWVIDSNA
+96 ADFTYGEWAIDKND
-110 MLCPSNDTEAYL
+110 MLCPSNDNEAYL
-122 KTTIWVVTGLSDSGK
+122 KTTVWVVTGLSDSGK

-151 DPDGKKVQGVGKD
+151 DSDGKKVQGVGKE

-190 NVKERGDFFI
+190 SVKERGDFFI
-200 GNLAFQSNDLKE
+200 GNLAFQGNNLKE

-222 APNGFS
+222 ATNGFS
-228 KNPNLKEV
+228 RNPNLKEV

-242 KLIGNSAFAACAIDT
+242 KLIGNSAFAACAIEN
-257 LNFPETTDFPL
+257 LNFSENTDFPL

-276 TNKIKSVWLPDKT
+276 NNKIKSVWLPDKT

-298 NNTGVEN
+298 SNTGVEN
-305 GIVHLYIPKTKGS
+305 GIVHLYIPKTKGN
-318 YVDNNAYQK
+318 YVDNNAYQQ
-327 PFVGDAIPTEAWAE
+327 PFVGDAIPAEAWAE
-341 KPWCTAHFTFDG
+341 KPWGTAHFAFDG

-366 IQNDTNLVLPDQT
+366 IQNDTNLVLPDQN

-387 IGNGTY
+387 IGNGKY
-393 GVGTFGYTTAD
+393 GVGTFGYTAGD
-404 GTVYAPDSVKLPAK
+404 GTVYAPDSVKFPAK

-442 KAVEFPETLK
+442 KEVEFPETLK

-460 NAPLTEVSIPDS
+460 NAPLTEVSLPDS

-498 GMTTIPNSMFT
+498 GMTAIPASMFT
-509 NQKIKNVEIPEGI
+509 NQKVKSVEIPEGI
-522 KSIGSRAFAGNY
+522 KTIGARAFAGNY
-534 VETLKISGTVEEIDD
+534 VETLKLSGTVEKIDD

-567 IIGKYAFQRTQEY
+567 TIGRYAFQRTQDY
-580 IKATI
+580 IKASI
-585 NKVVLHEGLES
+585 NKVILHEGLES

-601 FYQTLTS
+601 FYQTLTA
-608 ECKSID
+608 ECKTID
-614 LPTTVNV
+614 LPTTVRV
-621 LDAAAFEGN
+621 LDATAFEGN
-630 AKVTLTSLVE
+630 APVTLISVVE
-640 DQVNATGDYTKVAA
+640 DQANAAGDYVKVAVK
-654 AGAGHEIVLVHKV
+654 GEGHEIVLVHKV

-679 TARAD
+679 TARTD
-684 KDGKLAELPTAA
+684 KDGKLAELP
-696 RDGYIFKGWFTAA
+696 G
-709 EGGDAVTAD
+709 AV
-718 TVFDK
+718 
-723 DTTVFAHWKA
+723 
-733 YSVVTFD
+733 
-740 AGEGKSD
+740 
-747 AETAR
+747 
-752 ADKDGKLA
+752 
-760 ELPTAARDGYTFE
+760 RDGYT
-773 GWFTA
+773 
-778 AEGGEAVTADTV
+778 
-790 FDKDTTVFAHW
+790 
-801 KAYSVVT
+801 
-808 FDAGEGKSDA
+808 
-818 ETARADK
+818 
-825 DGKLAE
+825 
-831 LPNAARDGYIFEGW
+831 FEGW

-868 AHWKKNIVSAT
+868 AHWKKNVVSAT

-885 TSTYTYNGK
+885 TSAYTYNGK

-982 YSTSKKFKSP
+982 HFQEVQIAEDEEP
-992 KAKNL
+992 DILQEDQAQ
-997 TSYKKTTLKVK
+997 
-1008 KLKKHKKYYVRV
+1008 
-1020 RTYKKVGKTKY
+1020 GKETQE
-1031 YSGWSSAKS
+1031 A
-1040 VKTK
+1040 

>member
-1 MDKKQSLAF
+1 MNHERRITMDKKQSLAF

-27 DGTAPADA
+27 DGTAPADD

-40 AATEQSVENNQAKGE
+40 AATEQSVENNQAKGKA
-55 DSVQEDAQLD
+55 SVQEDAQLD

-71 VPIEP
+71 VP

-96 TDFTYGEWVIDSNA
+96 TDFTYGEWAIDKND
-110 MLCPSNDTEAYL
+110 MLCPSNDNEAYL
-122 KTTIWVVTGLSDSGK
+122 KTTVWVVTGLSDSGK

-151 DPDGKKVQGVGKD
+151 DSDGKKVQGVGKE

-190 NVKERGDFFI
+190 SVKERGDFFI
-200 GNLAFQSNDLKE
+200 GNLAFQGNNLKE

-222 APNGFS
+222 ATNGFS
-228 KNPNLKEV
+228 RNPNLKEV

-242 KLIGNSAFAACAIDT
+242 KLIGNSAFAACAIEK
-257 LNFPETTDFPL
+257 LNFSENTDFPL

-276 TNKIKSVWLPDKT
+276 NNKIKSVWLPDKT
-289 EKVTNMAFR
+289 EKVSKQAFMK
-298 NNTGVEN
+298 NTGMEN
-305 GIVHLYIPKTKGS
+305 GTVHLYIPTTKGS
-318 YVDNNAYQK
+318 YVDNNAYQQ
-327 PFVGDAIPTEAWAE
+327 PFVGDAIPAEAWAE
-341 KPWCTAHFTFDG
+341 KPWGTAHFAFDG

-366 IQNDTNLVLPDQT
+366 IQNDTNLVLPDQNA
-379 EAGEDVTA
+379 AGEDVTA
-387 IGNGTY
+387 IGNGTN
-393 GVGTFGYTTAD
+393 GVGTFGYKAAD

-442 KAVEFPETLK
+442 KEVEFPETLK

-460 NAPLTEVSIPDS
+460 NAPLTEVSLPDS

-481 TNTEQATTHI
+481 TNTEKATTHI

-498 GMTTIPNSMFT
+498 GMTAIPAGMFT
-509 NQKIKNVEIPEGI
+509 NQKVKNVEIPEGI
-522 KSIGSRAFAGNY
+522 KTIGKRAFAGNR
-534 VETLKISGTVEEIDD
+534 VETLKLSGTVEKIDE
-549 YAFWNNQMKELEI
+549 YAFWNNQIKELEI

-567 IIGKYAFQRTQEY
+567 TIGRYAFQRTQDS
-580 IKATI
+580 IKASI

-596 IGKKA
+596 IGKQA

-614 LPTTVNV
+614 LPTTVKV

-630 AKVTLTSLVE
+630 AKVTLISLVE
-640 DQVNATGDYTKVAA
+640 DQVNAVGDYAKVVAKGTA
-654 AGAGHEIVLVHKV
+654 HEIVLIHKV

-679 TARAD
+679 TARTD
-684 KDGKLAELPTAA
+684 KDGKLAELP
-696 RDGYIFKGWFTAA
+696 G
-709 EGGDAVTAD
+709 
-718 TVFDK
+718 
-723 DTTVFAHWKA
+723 
-733 YSVVTFD
+733 
-740 AGEGKSD
+740 
-747 AETAR
+747 
-752 ADKDGKLA
+752 
-760 ELPTAARDGYTFE
+760 AARDGYTFE

-778 AEGGEAVTADTV
+778 AEGGDV
-790 FDKDTTVFAHW
+790 
-801 KAYSVVT
+801 
-808 FDAGEGKSDA
+808 
-818 ETARADK
+818 
-825 DGKLAE
+825 
-831 LPNAARDGYIFEGW
+831 
-845 FTAAEGGDAV
+845 V

-868 AHWKKNIVSAT
+868 AHWKKNVVSAT

-885 TSTYTYNGK
+885 TSAYTYNGK

-992 KAKNL
+992 KTKSL
-997 TSYKKTTLKVK
+997 TSYKKTSLKVK

-1020 RTYKKVGKTKY
+1020 RTYKKVGKAKY
-1031 YSGWSSAKS
+1031 YSSWSSAKS

>member
-40 AATEQSVENNQAKGE
+40 AATEQSVENNQAKGKA
-55 DSVQEDAQLD
+55 SVQEGAQLD

-71 VPIEP
+71 VP

-96 TDFTYGEWVIDSNA
+96 ADFTYGEWAIDKND
-110 MLCPSNDTEAYL
+110 MLCPSNDNEAYL
-122 KTTIWVVTGLSDSGK
+122 KTTVWVVTGLSDSGK

-151 DPDGKKVQGVGKD
+151 DSDGKKVQGVGKE

-190 NVKERGDFFI
+190 SVKERGDFFI
-200 GNLAFQSNDLKE
+200 GNLAFQGNNLKE

-222 APNGFS
+222 ATNGFS
-228 KNPNLKEV
+228 RNPNLKEV

-242 KLIGNSAFAACAIDT
+242 KLIGNSAFAACAIEK
-257 LNFPETTDFPL
+257 LNFSENTDFPL

-276 TNKIKSVWLPDKT
+276 NNKIKSVWLPDKT

-298 NNTGVEN
+298 SNTGVEN
-305 GIVHLYIPKTKGS
+305 GIVHLYIPKTKGN

-327 PFVGDAIPTEAWAE
+327 PFVGDAIPAEAWAE
-341 KPWCTAHFTFDG
+341 KPWGTAHFTFDG

-366 IQNDTNLVLPDQT
+366 IQNDTNLVLPDQNA
-379 EAGEDVTA
+379 AGEDVTA
-387 IGNGTY
+387 IGNGTN
-393 GVGTFGYTTAD
+393 GVGTFGYKAAD
-404 GTVYAPDSVKLPAK
+404 GTVYAPDFVKLPAK

-442 KAVEFPETLK
+442 KAVVFPETLK

-460 NAPLTEVSIPDS
+460 NAPLTEVSLPDS
-472 VTSVGSGAF
+472 VTSVGGGAF
-481 TNTEQATTHI
+481 TNTEKATTHI

-498 GMTTIPNSMFT
+498 GMTAIPASMFT
-509 NQKIKNVEIPEGI
+509 NQKVKNVEIPEGI
-522 KSIGSRAFAGNY
+522 KTIGKRAFAGNR
-534 VETLKISGTVEEIDD
+534 VETLKLSGTVEKIDE
-549 YAFWNNQMKELEI
+549 YAFWNNQIKELEI

-567 IIGKYAFQRTQEY
+567 TIGRYAFQRTQDS
-580 IKATI
+580 IKASI

-596 IGKKA
+596 IGKQA

-614 LPTTVNV
+614 LPTTVKV

-630 AKVTLTSLVE
+630 AKVTLISLVE
-640 DQVNATGDYTKVAA
+640 DQVNAVGDYAKVVAKGTA
-654 AGAGHEIVLVHKV
+654 HEIVLIHKV

-679 TARAD
+679 TARTD
-684 KDGKLAELPTAA
+684 KDGKLAELP
-696 RDGYIFKGWFTAA
+696 
-709 EGGDAVTAD
+709 DAV
-718 TVFDK
+718 
-723 DTTVFAHWKA
+723 
-733 YSVVTFD
+733 
-740 AGEGKSD
+740 
-747 AETAR
+747 
-752 ADKDGKLA
+752 
-760 ELPTAARDGYTFE
+760 RDGYTFE

-778 AEGGEAVTADTV
+778 AEGGV
-790 FDKDTTVFAHW
+790 
-801 KAYSVVT
+801 
-808 FDAGEGKSDA
+808 
-818 ETARADK
+818 
-825 DGKLAE
+825 
-831 LPNAARDGYIFEGW
+831 
-845 FTAAEGGDAV
+845 AV

-868 AHWKKNIVSAT
+868 AHWKKNVVSAT

-885 TSTYTYNGK
+885 TSAYTYNGK

-992 KAKNL
+992 KTKSL
-997 TSYKKTTLKVK
+997 TSYKKTSLKVK

-1020 RTYKKVGKTKY
+1020 RTYKKVGKAKY
-1031 YSGWSSAKS
+1031 YSSWSSAKS

>member
-40 AATEQSVENNQAKGE
+40 AATEQSVENNQAKGKA
-55 DSVQEDAQLD
+55 SVQEDAQLD

-71 VPIEP
+71 VP

-96 TDFTYGEWVIDSNA
+96 ADFTYGEWAIDKND
-110 MLCPSNDTEAYL
+110 MLCPSNDNEAYL
-122 KTTIWVVTGLSDSGK
+122 KTTVWVVTGLSDSGK

-151 DPDGKKVQGVGKD
+151 DSDGKKVQGVGKE

-190 NVKERGDFFI
+190 SVKERGDFFI
-200 GNLAFQSNDLKE
+200 GNLAFQGNNLKE

-222 APNGFS
+222 ATNGFS
-228 KNPNLKEV
+228 RNPNLKEV

-242 KLIGNSAFAACAIDT
+242 KLIGNSAFAACAIEK
-257 LNFPETTDFPL
+257 LNFSENTDFPL

-276 TNKIKSVWLPDKT
+276 NNKIKSVWLPDKT

-298 NNTGVEN
+298 SNTGVEN
-305 GIVHLYIPKTKGS
+305 GIVHLYIPKTKGN

-327 PFVGDAIPTEAWAE
+327 PFVGDAIPAEAWAE
-341 KPWCTAHFTFDG
+341 KPWGTAHFTFDG

-366 IQNDTNLVLPDQT
+366 IQNDTNLVLPDQNA
-379 EAGEDVTA
+379 AGEDVTA
-387 IGNGTY
+387 IGNGTN
-393 GVGTFGYTTAD
+393 GVGTFGYKAAD
-404 GTVYAPDSVKLPAK
+404 GTVYAPDFVKLPAK

-442 KAVEFPETLK
+442 KAVVFPETLK

-460 NAPLTEVSIPDS
+460 NAPLTEVSLPDS

-498 GMTTIPNSMFT
+498 GMTAIPVSMFT
-509 NQKIKNVEIPEGI
+509 NQKVKNVEIPEGI
-522 KSIGSRAFAGNY
+522 KTIGKRAFAGNR
-534 VETLKISGTVEEIDD
+534 VETLKLSGTVEKIDE
-549 YAFWNNQMKELEI
+549 YAFWNNQIKELEI

-567 IIGKYAFQRTQEY
+567 TIGRYAFQRTQDS
-580 IKATI
+580 IKASI

-596 IGKKA
+596 IGKQA

-614 LPTTVNV
+614 LPTTVKV

-630 AKVTLTSLVE
+630 AKVTLISLVE
-640 DQVNATGDYTKVAA
+640 DQVNAVGDYAKVVAKGTA
-654 AGAGHEIVLVHKV
+654 HEIVLIHKA

-679 TARAD
+679 TARTD
-684 KDGKLAELPTAA
+684 KDGKLAELP
-696 RDGYIFKGWFTAA
+696 
-709 EGGDAVTAD
+709 DAV
-718 TVFDK
+718 
-723 DTTVFAHWKA
+723 
-733 YSVVTFD
+733 
-740 AGEGKSD
+740 
-747 AETAR
+747 
-752 ADKDGKLA
+752 
-760 ELPTAARDGYTFE
+760 RDGYTFE

-778 AEGGEAVTADTV
+778 AEGGV
-790 FDKDTTVFAHW
+790 
-801 KAYSVVT
+801 
-808 FDAGEGKSDA
+808 
-818 ETARADK
+818 
-825 DGKLAE
+825 
-831 LPNAARDGYIFEGW
+831 
-845 FTAAEGGDAV
+845 AV

-868 AHWKKNIVSAT
+868 AHWKKNVVSAT

-885 TSTYTYNGK
+885 TSAYTYNGK

-992 KAKNL
+992 KTKSL
-997 TSYKKTTLKVK
+997 TSYKKTSLKVK

-1020 RTYKKVGKTKY
+1020 RTYKKVGKAKY
-1031 YSGWSSAKS
+1031 YSSWSSAKS

>member
-40 AATEQSVENNQAKGE
+40 AATEQSVENNQAKGKA
-55 DSVQEDAQLD
+55 SVQEDAQLD

-71 VPIEP
+71 VP

-96 TDFTYGEWVIDSNA
+96 TDFTYGEWTIDSNA

-122 KTTIWVVTGLSDSGK
+122 KTTVWVVTGLSDSGK
-137 AKLENNKD
+137 AKLENNKN
-145 LVIPAK
+145 LVIPEK
-151 DPDGKKVQGVGKD
+151 DPTGKKVQGVGKD

-190 NVKERGDFFI
+190 SVKERGDFFI
-200 GNLAFQSNDLKE
+200 GNLAFQGNNLKE

-242 KLIGNSAFAACAIDT
+242 KLIGNSAFAACAIEK
-257 LNFPETTDFPL
+257 LNFSENTDFPL

-276 TNKIKSVWLPDKT
+276 NNKIKSVWLPDKT

-298 NNTGVEN
+298 SNTGVEN
-305 GIVHLYIPKTKGS
+305 GIVHLYIPKTKGN

-327 PFVGDAIPTEAWAE
+327 PFVGDAIPAEAWAE
-341 KPWCTAHFTFDG
+341 KPWGTAHFTFDG

-366 IQNDTNLVLPDQT
+366 IQNDTNLVLPDQNA
-379 EAGEDVTA
+379 AGEDVTA
-387 IGNGTY
+387 IGDGTN
-393 GVGTFGYTTAD
+393 GVGTFGYKAAD

-442 KAVEFPETLK
+442 KAVVFPETLK

-460 NAPLTEVSIPDS
+460 NAPLTEVSLPDS

-481 TNTEQATTHI
+481 TNTEKATTHI

-498 GMTTIPNSMFT
+498 GMTAIPAGMFT
-509 NQKIKNVEIPEGI
+509 NQKVKNVEIPEGI
-522 KSIGSRAFAGNY
+522 KTIGVRAFAGNR
-534 VETLKISGTVEEIDD
+534 VETLKISGTVEKIDD

-567 IIGKYAFQRTQEY
+567 TIGRYAFQRTQEY

-614 LPTTVNV
+614 LPTTVKV

-630 AKVTLTSLVE
+630 AKVTLISLVE
-640 DQVNATGDYTKVAA
+640 DQVNAKGDYTKVVAKGTA
-654 AGAGHEIVLVHKV
+654 HEIVLVHKV

-679 TARAD
+679 TAR
-684 KDGKLAELPTAA
+684 T
-696 RDGYIFKGWFTAA
+696 
-709 EGGDAVTAD
+709 
-718 TVFDK
+718 
-723 DTTVFAHWKA
+723 
-733 YSVVTFD
+733 
-740 AGEGKSD
+740 
-747 AETAR
+747 
-752 ADKDGKLA
+752 
-760 ELPTAARDGYTFE
+760 
-773 GWFTA
+773 
-778 AEGGEAVTADTV
+778 
-790 FDKDTTVFAHW
+790 
-801 KAYSVVT
+801 
-808 FDAGEGKSDA
+808 
-818 ETARADK
+818 DK

-831 LPNAARDGYIFEGW
+831 LPNAVRDGYTFEGW

-868 AHWKKNIVSAT
+868 AHWKKNVVSAT

-885 TSTYTYNGK
+885 TSAYTYNGK

-992 KAKNL
+992 KTKSL
-997 TSYKKTTLKVK
+997 TSYKKTSLKVK

-1020 RTYKKVGKTKY
+1020 RTYKKVGKAKY
-1031 YSGWSSAKS
+1031 YSSWSSAKS